1 MKAVEVELL
10 MKGNLSQGMLD
21 AQTKANLLDESLKRV
36 GMTIGGV
43 FTAQKAVEFV
53 KTMIDVRQEVEN
65 LSISFETLLGSKD
78 KATQF
83 FDELREYAVNTPLM
97 LNDLAGGAQTMLG
110 FNIEAEKVIP
120 TLKQIGDISMGDRDR
135 FNSLVL
141 AFSQMSATG
150 KLMGQDLL
158 QMINAGFN
166 PLATISEK
174 TGKSIGQLKDEM
186 SAGAISSEMVAQAFA
201 DATAEGGKFHGMLD
215 KQSKGLKG
223 QISNLEGAIDN
234 MFNAMGEKSE
244 GILTGSVEV
253 ASELVKNYEAVGKAL
268 MSLVAVYGSYK
279 TALIATLAVQKAAS
293 FVENIRL
300 VAMFR
305 KELGLATAAQ
315 QAFNITANANPY
327 VLLATVILSAA
338 AALVIYSKNCSA
350 AADEAQRAADREKE
364 QTDAINDKKEA
375 IEKCISTITDE
386 NLAEQ
391 DKLEALEKLKKLMPS
406 VFEKYRT
413 EKELIGKLT
422 EARREYNEELR
433 EERNLKGEGNL
444 KADQQRVA
452 DLKKYLELRKEYYK
466 TGRLTMSDS
475 DYNLYQNLD
484 KKYNKEV
491 RNVRGTFQTFNSA
504 IESLIKASEGTVWKD
519 VQQVRTDNHN
529 KFMAKLNSMNA
540 ETAQKTIN
548 FYKNCISS
556 ANKQGKKLVK
566 LPEESVATSVDE
578 LQNRIKSATAR
589 MKSIHENASKD
600 FMKDAKTAWT
610 NAQNEVNKVIKN
622 RNNRSLYP
630 DEASYLAALRKARDE
645 EKKAK
650 ANYEAAGGDT
660 SKKTKKKTK
669 KTKNTG
675 LTPQEKANIKAA
687 EQEEKGRQVEAAQRK
702 QEASEKQTAF
712 DLKQAEID
720 GLQEGFDKELE
731 TINLNYDK
739 LIEANRLRQQ
749 EWVDELQNI
758 SDLSFEQA
766 HPDWKKQGLKRP
778 TVTVDDL
785 SADQKNY
792 LKQYTEAANAYKQNS
807 EAKLYQNLLAKYQD
821 YEEQRKSIREKFAK
835 DRAHIEKAVDAD
847 GRPIGEDVKER
858 ALAEL
863 AKQERAALKSVD
875 DAQLTELGKE
885 NKVLVDLFADTS
897 EKSVAEVQKIIERIK
912 VLMDYLRGT
921 KDAEGTAVIKDGNG
935 KTERRITQK
944 DMAGL
949 GFSPAELKAL
959 EKSPEKLKALTEQ
972 YEKLKK
978 EVLGKNPF
986 RALADA
992 VGELFKHGEDGEE
1005 KGLEAKLKRLGESAA
1020 ASAEMVGDL
1029 AGRLSEM
1036 FEAAGNDG
1044 MAEAMDAVQGVMTSV
1059 SNIGRGFAE
1068 GGVVGGI
1075 AAAAGEAIGWV
1086 TKAFQ
1091 ASARHKAALE
1101 KVMEEVTAQQR
1112 EYNLLLMEQNLEME
1126 KAQTIFGTDTY
1137 GKAAN
1142 AVRVMKDAYAG
1153 LKAEIAGTAEQQQKF
1168 GYLDTG
1174 NAFWNKIVNKGYSEL
1189 KDAYSG
1195 LADIEIKTGHKKTGL
1210 FGWGK
1215 GKDTYSSILDVYP
1228 ELIDSAGNF
1237 NRELAESIMNSREF
1251 AKNDKEALQ
1260 YIIDLYDQAEE
1271 AWESVKDYFEGVFG
1285 DLGQTLTDALV
1296 DAFKNGT
1303 DAGKAFADSLTGMLE
1318 KLAEQMIYTVTIAPL
1333 LEKAQEEMLDVM
1345 KREDLTDEEKFGNYV
1360 RILDDM
1366 TDNALS
1372 QQGTF
1377 NALLEKYRQMAKEKG
1392 LDLWQGDS
1400 TTQTGKSGAYT
1411 TASQESIT
1419 KLEGLYTAMLVHET
1433 NIDTNV
1439 ENVAGSMQT
1448 ALGHLK
1454 RIDTNTGEC
1463 SETLKLMRKDMCDMK
1478 DDLTTLRRDGIKTR

>member
-65 LSISFETLLGSKD
+65 LIISFETLLGSKD

-83 FDELREYAVNTPLM
+83 FSELSEYAVNTPLM
-97 LNDLAGGAQTMLG
+97 LNDLAGGAQTMLA

-223 QISNLEGAIDN
+223 QISNLEGAIDD

-279 TALIATLAVQKAAS
+279 TALIATQAVQKAAS

-338 AALVIYSKNCSA
+338 AALAIYSKNCSA

-386 NLAEQ
+386 NLAEL
-391 DKLEALEKLKKLMPS
+391 DRLEALEKLKKLMPS
-406 VFEKYRT
+406 VFEKYKT
-413 EKELIGKLT
+413 EKELIDKLT

-452 DLKKYLELRKEYYK
+452 DLKKYLKLRKQYYK
-466 TGRLTMSDS
+466 TGRLNMSDS

-556 ANKQGKKLVK
+556 ANKQGKKLVQ
-566 LPEESVATSVDE
+566 LPGESVATSVDE

-660 SKKTKKKTK
+660 SKKTK

-766 HPDWKKQGLKRP
+766 HPNWKKQGLKRP
-778 TVTVDDL
+778 TVTMDDL

-821 YEEQRKSIREKFAK
+821 YEEQRKSISEKFAK
-835 DRAHIEKAVDAD
+835 DRAQIEKAVDAD

-863 AKQERAALKSVD
+863 SKQERAVLKSVD

-897 EKSVAEVQKIIERIK
+897 EKSVAEVQKIIDRIK
-912 VLMDYLRGT
+912 MLMDYLRGT

-935 KTERRITQK
+935 RTERKITQK
-944 DMAGL
+944 DMAEL

-1029 AGRLSEM
+1029 AGKLSEM
-1036 FEAAGNDG
+1036 FEATGNDG

-1075 AAAAGEAIGWV
+1075 AAAASEAIGWV

-1101 KVMEEVTAQQR
+1101 KIMEEVTAQQR
-1112 EYNLLLMEQNLEME
+1112 EYNLLLMEQNLELE

-1153 LKAEIAGTAEQQQKF
+1153 LKAEIAGTAEQQKKF
-1168 GYLDTG
+1168 GYTETG
-1174 NAFWNKIVNKGYSEL
+1174 SAFWNKIVNKGYSEL

-1360 RILDDM
+1360 RILDEM

-1377 NALLEKYRQMAKEKG
+1377 NALLEKYRQLAKDKG

-1463 SETLKLMRKDMCDMK
+1463 SETLKLMRKDMRDMK
-1478 DDLTTLRRDGIKTR
+1478 DGLTTLRRDGIKTR

>member
-43 FTAQKAVEFV
+43 FTAQKAMEFV

-65 LSISFETLLGSKD
+65 LIISFETLLGSKD

-83 FDELREYAVNTPLM
+83 FSELSEYAVNTPLM
-97 LNDLAGGAQTMLG
+97 LNDLAGGAQTMLA

-338 AALVIYSKNCSA
+338 AALAIYSKNCSA

-386 NLAEQ
+386 NLAEL
-391 DKLEALEKLKKLMPS
+391 DRLEALEKLKKLMPS
-406 VFEKYRT
+406 VFEKYKT
-413 EKELIGKLT
+413 EKELIDKLT

-452 DLKKYLELRKEYYK
+452 DLKKYLELRKQYYK
-466 TGRLTMSDS
+466 TGRLNMSDS

-556 ANKQGKKLVK
+556 ANKQGKKLVQ
-566 LPEESVATSVDE
+566 LPGESVATSVDE

-610 NAQNEVNKVIKN
+610 NAQKEVNKVIKN

-660 SKKTKKKTK
+660 SKKTK

-778 TVTVDDL
+778 TVTMDDL

-821 YEEQRKSIREKFAK
+821 YEEQRKSISEKFAK
-835 DRAHIEKAVDAD
+835 DRAQIEKAVDAE
-847 GRPIGEDVKER
+847 GHPIGEDVKER

-875 DAQLTELGKE
+875 EAQLTELGKE

-897 EKSVAEVQKIIERIK
+897 EKSVAEVQKIIDRIK

-935 KTERRITQK
+935 RTERRITQK

-992 VGELFKHGEDGEE
+992 VGELFKHGEDGEK

-1036 FEAAGNDG
+1036 FAATGNDG

-1068 GGVVGGI
+1068 GGVVGGV

-1101 KVMEEVTAQQR
+1101 KIMEEVTAQQR
-1112 EYNLLLMEQNLEME
+1112 EYNLLLMEQNLELE

-1153 LKAEIAGTAEQQQKF
+1153 LKAEIAGTAEQQKKF

-1271 AWESVKDYFEGVFG
+1271 AWKSVKDYFEGVFG

-1463 SETLKLMRKDMCDMK
+1463 SETLKLMRKDMRDMK

>member
-65 LSISFETLLGSKD
+65 LIISFETLLGSKD

-83 FDELREYAVNTPLM
+83 FSELSEYAVNTPLM
-97 LNDLAGGAQTMLG
+97 LNDLAGGAQTMLA

-338 AALVIYSKNCSA
+338 AALAIYSKNCSA

-386 NLAEQ
+386 NLAEL
-391 DKLEALEKLKKLMPS
+391 DRLEALEKLKKLMPS
-406 VFEKYRT
+406 VFEKYKT
-413 EKELIGKLT
+413 EKELIDKLT
-422 EARREYNEELR
+422 EARREYNDELR

-452 DLKKYLELRKEYYK
+452 DLKKYLKLRKQYYK
-466 TGRLTMSDS
+466 TGRLNMSDS

-548 FYKNCISS
+548 FYKNCIAS
-556 ANKQGKKLVK
+556 ANKQGKKLVQ
-566 LPEESVATSVDE
+566 LPGESVATSVAE
-578 LQNRIKSATAR
+578 LQSRIKSATTR

-600 FMKDAKTAWT
+600 FMKDAKTAWI
-610 NAQNEVNKVIKN
+610 NAQNEVKKVIKN

-660 SKKTKKKTK
+660 SKKTKK
-669 KTKNTG
+669 TKNTG

-687 EQEEKGRQVEAAQRK
+687 EQDEKIRQVEAAQRK

-778 TVTVDDL
+778 TVTMDDL

-792 LKQYTEAANAYKQNS
+792 LKQYTEAANAYKRNS

-821 YEEQRKSIREKFAK
+821 YEEQRKSISEKFAK
-835 DRAHIEKAVDAD
+835 DRAQIEKAVDAD

-875 DAQLTELGKE
+875 EAQLTELGKE

-897 EKSVAEVQKIIERIK
+897 EKSVAEVQKIIDRIK

-935 KTERRITQK
+935 RTERRITQK

-978 EVLGKNPF
+978 EVLGQNPF

-992 VGELFKHGEDGEE
+992 VGELFRRGEDGEE
-1005 KGLEAKLKRLGESAA
+1005 KSLEAKLKRLGESAA

-1101 KVMEEVTAQQR
+1101 KIMEEVTAQQR
-1112 EYNLLLMEQNLEME
+1112 EYNLLLMEQNLELE

-1153 LKAEIAGTAEQQQKF
+1153 LKAEIAGTAEQQKKF

-1366 TDNALS
+1366 TDNVLS

-1463 SETLKLMRKDMCDMK
+1463 SETLKLMRKDMRDMK

>member
-65 LSISFETLLGSKD
+65 LIISFETLLGSKD

-83 FDELREYAVNTPLM
+83 FSELSEYAVNTPLM
-97 LNDLAGGAQTMLG
+97 LNDLAGGAQTMLA

-141 AFSQMSATG
+141 AFSQMSTTG

-338 AALVIYSKNCSA
+338 AALAIYSKNCSA

-386 NLAEQ
+386 NLAEL
-391 DKLEALEKLKKLMPS
+391 DRLEALEKLKKLMPS
-406 VFEKYRT
+406 VFEKYKT
-413 EKELIGKLT
+413 EKELIDKLT

-452 DLKKYLELRKEYYK
+452 DLKKYLKLRKQYYK
-466 TGRLTMSDS
+466 TGRLNMSDS

-556 ANKQGKKLVK
+556 ANKQGKKLVQ
-566 LPEESVATSVDE
+566 LPGESVATSVDE

-660 SKKTKKKTK
+660 SKKTK

-766 HPDWKKQGLKRP
+766 HPNWKKQGLKRP
-778 TVTVDDL
+778 TVTMDDL

-821 YEEQRKSIREKFAK
+821 YEEQRKSISEKFAK
-835 DRAHIEKAVDAD
+835 DRAQIEKAVDAE

-863 AKQERAALKSVD
+863 SKQERAALKSVD

-897 EKSVAEVQKIIERIK
+897 EKSVAEVQKIIDRIK
-912 VLMDYLRGT
+912 MLMDYLRGT

-935 KTERRITQK
+935 RTERKITQK
-944 DMAGL
+944 DMAEL

-1029 AGRLSEM
+1029 AGKLSEM
-1036 FEAAGNDG
+1036 FEATGNDG

-1075 AAAAGEAIGWV
+1075 AAAASEAIGWV

-1101 KVMEEVTAQQR
+1101 KIMEEVTAQQR
-1112 EYNLLLMEQNLEME
+1112 EYNLLLMEQNLELE

-1142 AVRVMKDAYAG
+1142 AVRVMKDVYAG
-1153 LKAEIAGTAEQQQKF
+1153 LKAEIAGTAEQQKKF
-1168 GYLDTG
+1168 GYTETG
-1174 NAFWNKIVNKGYSEL
+1174 SAFWNKIVNKGYSEL

-1360 RILDDM
+1360 RILDEM

-1377 NALLEKYRQMAKEKG
+1377 NALLEKYRQLAKDKG

-1463 SETLKLMRKDMCDMK
+1463 SETLKLMRKDMRDMK

>member
-1 MKAVEVELL
+1 MRGSVKIEDLKKIDDYAERLSKQSTKIDAAKVRIVKA
-10 MKGNLSQGMLD
+10 
-21 AQTKANLLDESLKRV
+21 
-36 GMTIGGV
+36 
-43 FTAQKAVEFV
+43 
-53 KTMIDVRQEVEN
+53 
-65 LSISFETLLGSKD
+65 FETLRL
-78 KATQF
+78 ATDRTTESLNELDYSQMMDTLTKLDLSRPI
-83 FDELREYAVNTPLM
+83 DELENMSGALD
-97 LNDLAGGAQTMLG
+97 DLAEKLVATETMSQYFGTSDWNFYRKWLQDNDFDTG
-110 FNIEAEKVIP
+110 EDAMM
-120 TLKQIGDISMGDRDR
+120 TLATMKESYESVKDMVSLLDFALRNWNDDILRDGKTSGDR
-135 FNSLVL
+135 
-141 AFSQMSATG
+141 
-150 KLMGQDLL
+150 
-158 QMINAGFN
+158 
-166 PLATISEK
+166 
-174 TGKSIGQLKDEM
+174 
-186 SAGAISSEMVAQAFA
+186 QAMTRYMREN
-201 DATAEGGKFHGMLD
+201 DG
-215 KQSKGLKG
+215 
-223 QISNLEGAIDN
+223 NLEGNIDD
-234 MFNAMGEKSE
+234 S
-244 GILTGSVEV
+244 
-253 ASELVKNYEAVGKAL
+253 KA
-268 MSLVAVYGSYK
+268 
-279 TALIATLAVQKAAS
+279 
-293 FVENIRL
+293 E
-300 VAMFR
+300 
-305 KELGLATAAQ
+305 
-315 QAFNITANANPY
+315 
-327 VLLATVILSAA
+327 
-338 AALVIYSKNCSA
+338 
-350 AADEAQRAADREKE
+350 
-364 QTDAINDKKEA
+364 
-375 IEKCISTITDE
+375 
-386 NLAEQ
+386 
-391 DKLEALEKLKKLMPS
+391 
-406 VFEKYRT
+406 
-413 EKELIGKLT
+413 
-422 EARREYNEELR
+422 
-433 EERNLKGEGNL
+433 
-444 KADQQRVA
+444 
-452 DLKKYLELRKEYYK
+452 ELRKELKRWQERRNWLGAIIGVEDERNNVQVQINKSRRY
-466 TGRLTMSDS
+466 
-475 DYNLYQNLD
+475 LD
-484 KKYNKEV
+484 KVSGE
-491 RNVRGTFQTFNSA
+491 A
-504 IESLIKASEGTVWKD
+504 D
-519 VQQVRTDNHN
+519 V
-529 KFMAKLNSMNA
+529 K
-540 ETAQKTIN
+540 
-548 FYKNCISS
+548 
-556 ANKQGKKLVK
+556 
-566 LPEESVATSVDE
+566 
-578 LQNRIKSATAR
+578 
-589 MKSIHENASKD
+589 
-600 FMKDAKTAWT
+600 
-610 NAQNEVNKVIKN
+610 
-622 RNNRSLYP
+622 
-630 DEASYLAALRKARDE
+630 
-645 EKKAK
+645 
-650 ANYEAAGGDT
+650 
-660 SKKTKKKTK
+660 
-669 KTKNTG
+669 
-675 LTPQEKANIKAA
+675 
-687 EQEEKGRQVEAAQRK
+687 
-702 QEASEKQTAF
+702 
-712 DLKQAEID
+712 
-720 GLQEGFDKELE
+720 
-731 TINLNYDK
+731 
-739 LIEANRLRQQ
+739 
-749 EWVDELQNI
+749 
-758 SDLSFEQA
+758 EQA
-766 HPDWKKQGLKRP
+766 KIYEK
-778 TVTVDDL
+778 
-785 SADQKNY
+785 
-792 LKQYTEAANAYKQNS
+792 
-807 EAKLYQNLLAKYQD
+807 LLAKYQD
-821 YEEQRKSIREKFAK
+821 YEEQRKSISEKFAK
-835 DRAHIEKAVDAD
+835 DRAQIEKAVDAD

-863 AKQERAALKSVD
+863 SKQERAALKSVD
-875 DAQLTELGKE
+875 EAQLTELGKE

-897 EKSVAEVQKIIERIK
+897 EKSVAEVQKIIDRIK

-935 KTERRITQK
+935 RTERRITQK

-992 VGELFKHGEDGEE
+992 VGELFKHGEDGED

-1101 KVMEEVTAQQR
+1101 KIMEEVTAQQR
-1112 EYNLLLMEQNLEME
+1112 EYNLLLMEQKLELE

-1463 SETLKLMRKDMCDMK
+1463 SETLKLMRKDMRDMK

>member
-1 MKAVEVELL
+1 MSRGVRIEDLKAIDDKAELL
-10 MKGNLSQGMLD
+10 KND
-21 AQTKANLLDESLKRV
+21 SLKIESAKVR
-36 GMTIGGV
+36 I
-43 FTAQKAVEFV
+43 AKA
-53 KTMIDVRQEVEN
+53 
-65 LSISFETLLGSKD
+65 FETLRLVSERTNESVERLDFAEMLDTLTKLD
-78 KATQF
+78 LSEPI
-83 FDELREYAVNTPLM
+83 DELERMGNAVDT
-97 LNDLAGGAQTMLG
+97 LAERL
-110 FNIEAEKVIP
+110 
-120 TLKQIGDISMGDRDR
+120 
-135 FNSLVL
+135 
-141 AFSQMSATG
+141 
-150 KLMGQDLL
+150 
-158 QMINAGFN
+158 
-166 PLATISEK
+166 
-174 TGKSIGQLKDEM
+174 
-186 SAGAISSEMVAQAFA
+186 
-201 DATAEGGKFHGMLD
+201 
-215 KQSKGLKG
+215 
-223 QISNLEGAIDN
+223 
-234 MFNAMGEKSE
+234 
-244 GILTGSVEV
+244 V
-253 ASELVKNYEAVGKAL
+253 ASETMSQYFGTSDWNFYRKWLQQNDFDDGSDAMLTLKTMTESYEGVKDMVAMLEFALRNWNDDILKDGKL
-268 MSLVAVYGSYK
+268 SSDRTFMNRYMRENDGH
-279 TALIATLAVQKAAS
+279 LA
-293 FVENIRL
+293 ENIEGER
-300 VAMFR
+300 V
-305 KELGLATAAQ
+305 
-315 QAFNITANANPY
+315 
-327 VLLATVILSAA
+327 
-338 AALVIYSKNCSA
+338 
-350 AADEAQRAADREKE
+350 
-364 QTDAINDKKEA
+364 
-375 IEKCISTITDE
+375 
-386 NLAEQ
+386 
-391 DKLEALEKLKKLMPS
+391 
-406 VFEKYRT
+406 
-413 EKELIGKLT
+413 
-422 EARREYNEELR
+422 EELLKDLKR
-433 EERNLKGEGNL
+433 WQERRNWLGAIIGVDDERNNVQVQINKSRRYLDKVSGE
-444 KADQQRVA
+444 A
-452 DLKKYLELRKEYYK
+452 DLKE
-466 TGRLTMSDS
+466 
-475 DYNLYQNLD
+475 Q
-484 KKYNKEV
+484 
-491 RNVRGTFQTFNSA
+491 
-504 IESLIKASEGTVWKD
+504 
-519 VQQVRTDNHN
+519 
-529 KFMAKLNSMNA
+529 
-540 ETAQKTIN
+540 
-548 FYKNCISS
+548 
-556 ANKQGKKLVK
+556 
-566 LPEESVATSVDE
+566 
-578 LQNRIKSATAR
+578 
-589 MKSIHENASKD
+589 
-600 FMKDAKTAWT
+600 AKT
-610 NAQNEVNKVIKN
+610 
-622 RNNRSLYP
+622 Y
-630 DEASYLAALRKARDE
+630 
-645 EKKAK
+645 EK
-650 ANYEAAGGDT
+650 
-660 SKKTKKKTK
+660 
-669 KTKNTG
+669 
-675 LTPQEKANIKAA
+675 
-687 EQEEKGRQVEAAQRK
+687 
-702 QEASEKQTAF
+702 
-712 DLKQAEID
+712 
-720 GLQEGFDKELE
+720 
-731 TINLNYDK
+731 
-739 LIEANRLRQQ
+739 
-749 EWVDELQNI
+749 
-758 SDLSFEQA
+758 
-766 HPDWKKQGLKRP
+766 
-778 TVTVDDL
+778 
-785 SADQKNY
+785 
-792 LKQYTEAANAYKQNS
+792 
-807 EAKLYQNLLAKYQD
+807 LLAKYQD
-821 YEEQRKSIREKFAK
+821 YEEQRKSISEKFAK
-835 DRAHIEKAVDAD
+835 DRAQIEKAVDAD
-847 GRPIGEDVKER
+847 GRPIGEDVKAR

-863 AKQERAALKSVD
+863 SKQERAALKSVD

-897 EKSVAEVQKIIERIK
+897 EKSVAEVQKIIDRIK

-935 KTERRITQK
+935 RTERRITQK
-944 DMAGL
+944 DMAEL

-1005 KGLEAKLKRLGESAA
+1005 KSLEAKLKRLGESSA

-1101 KVMEEVTAQQR
+1101 KIMEEVTAQQR
-1112 EYNLLLMEQNLEME
+1112 EYNLLLMEQNLELE

-1153 LKAEIAGTAEQQQKF
+1153 LKAEIAGTAEQQKKF
-1168 GYLDTG
+1168 GYTETG
-1174 NAFWNKIVNKGYSEL
+1174 SAFWNKIVNKGYSEL

-1360 RILDDM
+1360 RILDEM

-1463 SETLKLMRKDMCDMK
+1463 SETLKLMRKDMRDMK

>member
-83 FDELREYAVNTPLM
+83 FGELCEYAVNTPLM

-110 FNIEAEKVIP
+110 FNIETEKVIP

-223 QISNLEGAIDN
+223 QISNLEGAIDD

-338 AALVIYSKNCSA
+338 AALAIYSKNCSA

-386 NLAEQ
+386 NLAEL
-391 DKLEALEKLKKLMPS
+391 DRVEALEKLKKLMPS
-406 VFEKYRT
+406 VFEKYKT
-413 EKELIGKLT
+413 EKELIDKLT

-452 DLKKYLELRKEYYK
+452 DLKKYLALRKEYYK
-466 TGRLTMSDS
+466 TGRLNMSDS

-548 FYKNCISS
+548 FYKNCIAS
-556 ANKQGKKLVK
+556 ANKQGKKLVQ
-566 LPEESVATSVDE
+566 LPGESVATSVAE
-578 LQNRIKSATAR
+578 LQSRIKSATTR

-610 NAQNEVNKVIKN
+610 NAQNEVKKVIKN

-660 SKKTKKKTK
+660 SKKTKK
-669 KTKNTG
+669 TKNTG

-702 QEASEKQTAF
+702 QQASEKQTAF

-778 TVTVDDL
+778 TVTMDDL

-792 LKQYTEAANAYKQNS
+792 LKQYTEAANAYKRNS

-821 YEEQRKSIREKFAK
+821 YEEQRKSISEKFAK
-835 DRAHIEKAVDAD
+835 DRAQIEKAVDAD
-847 GRPIGEDVKER
+847 GRPIGEEVKER

-875 DAQLTELGKE
+875 EAQLTELGKE

-897 EKSVAEVQKIIERIK
+897 EKSVAEVQKIIDRIK

-1068 GGVVGGI
+1068 CGVVGGI

-1101 KVMEEVTAQQR
+1101 KIMEEVTAQQR
-1112 EYNLLLMEQNLEME
+1112 EYNLLLMEQNLELE

-1153 LKAEIAGTAEQQQKF
+1153 LKAEIAGTAEQQKKF

-1174 NAFWNKIVNKGYSEL
+1174 NAFWNKIVNNGYSEL

-1463 SETLKLMRKDMCDMK
+1463 SETLKLMRKDMRDMK

>member
-1 MKAVEVELL
+1 MRGSVKIEDLKKIDDYADRLSKQSTKIDAARVRIVKA
-10 MKGNLSQGMLD
+10 
-21 AQTKANLLDESLKRV
+21 
-36 GMTIGGV
+36 
-43 FTAQKAVEFV
+43 
-53 KTMIDVRQEVEN
+53 
-65 LSISFETLLGSKD
+65 FETLRL
-78 KATQF
+78 AT
-83 FDELREYAVNTPLM
+83 DRTTESLNEL
-97 LNDLAGGAQTMLG
+97 D
-110 FNIEAEKVIP
+110 
-120 TLKQIGDISMGDRDR
+120 
-135 FNSLVL
+135 
-141 AFSQMSATG
+141 FSQMMDTLT
-150 KLMGQDLL
+150 KLDLSRPIDEL
-158 QMINAGFN
+158 ENMSDALDD
-166 PLATISEK
+166 LAEK
-174 TGKSIGQLKDEM
+174 L
-186 SAGAISSEMVAQAFA
+186 
-201 DATAEGGKFHGMLD
+201 
-215 KQSKGLKG
+215 
-223 QISNLEGAIDN
+223 
-234 MFNAMGEKSE
+234 
-244 GILTGSVEV
+244 V
-253 ASELVKNYEAVGKAL
+253 ASEAMSQYFGTSDWNFYRHWLQENDFADGIDPIQTLKTMTESYESVKDMVAMLEFALRNWNDDILKDGKL
-268 MSLVAVYGSYK
+268 SSDRSVMNRYMRDNDGH
-279 TALIATLAVQKAAS
+279 LA
-293 FVENIRL
+293 ENIEGER
-300 VAMFR
+300 V
-305 KELGLATAAQ
+305 
-315 QAFNITANANPY
+315 
-327 VLLATVILSAA
+327 
-338 AALVIYSKNCSA
+338 
-350 AADEAQRAADREKE
+350 
-364 QTDAINDKKEA
+364 
-375 IEKCISTITDE
+375 
-386 NLAEQ
+386 
-391 DKLEALEKLKKLMPS
+391 
-406 VFEKYRT
+406 
-413 EKELIGKLT
+413 
-422 EARREYNEELR
+422 EELLKDLKR
-433 EERNLKGEGNL
+433 WQERRNWLGAIIGVDDERSNVQVQINKSRRYLDKVSGE
-444 KADQQRVA
+444 A
-452 DLKKYLELRKEYYK
+452 DLKE
-466 TGRLTMSDS
+466 
-475 DYNLYQNLD
+475 Q
-484 KKYNKEV
+484 
-491 RNVRGTFQTFNSA
+491 
-504 IESLIKASEGTVWKD
+504 
-519 VQQVRTDNHN
+519 
-529 KFMAKLNSMNA
+529 
-540 ETAQKTIN
+540 
-548 FYKNCISS
+548 
-556 ANKQGKKLVK
+556 
-566 LPEESVATSVDE
+566 
-578 LQNRIKSATAR
+578 
-589 MKSIHENASKD
+589 
-600 FMKDAKTAWT
+600 AKT
-610 NAQNEVNKVIKN
+610 
-622 RNNRSLYP
+622 
-630 DEASYLAALRKARDE
+630 
-645 EKKAK
+645 
-650 ANYEAAGGDT
+650 YE
-660 SKKTKKKTK
+660 
-669 KTKNTG
+669 
-675 LTPQEKANIKAA
+675 
-687 EQEEKGRQVEAAQRK
+687 
-702 QEASEKQTAF
+702 
-712 DLKQAEID
+712 
-720 GLQEGFDKELE
+720 
-731 TINLNYDK
+731 
-739 LIEANRLRQQ
+739 
-749 EWVDELQNI
+749 
-758 SDLSFEQA
+758 
-766 HPDWKKQGLKRP
+766 
-778 TVTVDDL
+778 
-785 SADQKNY
+785 
-792 LKQYTEAANAYKQNS
+792 
-807 EAKLYQNLLAKYQD
+807 NLLAKYQD

-835 DRAHIEKAVDAD
+835 DRAQIEKAVDAE
-847 GRPIGEDVKER
+847 GHPIGEDVKER

-863 AKQERAALKSVD
+863 SKQERAALKSVD

-897 EKSVAEVQKIIERIK
+897 EKSVAEVQKIIDRIK

-921 KDAEGTAVIKDGNG
+921 KDGDGTAVIKDGNG
-935 KTERRITQK
+935 RTERRITQK

-1101 KVMEEVTAQQR
+1101 KIMEEVTAQQR
-1112 EYNLLLMEQNLEME
+1112 EYNLLLMEQNLELE

-1153 LKAEIAGTAEQQQKF
+1153 LKAEIAGTSEQQKKF

-1174 NAFWNKIVNKGYSEL
+1174 NAFWNKIMNKGYSEL

-1303 DAGKAFADSLTGMLE
+1303 DAGKAFADSLTDMLE

-1377 NALLEKYRQMAKEKG
+1377 NALLEKYRQLAKEKG

-1463 SETLKLMRKDMCDMK
+1463 SETLKLMRKDMRDMK

>member
-65 LSISFETLLGSKD
+65 LIISFETLLGSKD

-83 FDELREYAVNTPLM
+83 FSELSEYAVNTPLM
-97 LNDLAGGAQTMLG
+97 LNDLAGGAQTMLA

-223 QISNLEGAIDN
+223 QISNLEGAIDD

-338 AALVIYSKNCSA
+338 AALAIYSKNCSA

-386 NLAEQ
+386 NLAEL
-391 DKLEALEKLKKLMPS
+391 DRLEALEKLKKLMPS
-406 VFEKYRT
+406 VFEKYKT
-413 EKELIGKLT
+413 EKELIDKLT

-452 DLKKYLELRKEYYK
+452 DLKKYLKLRKQYYK
-466 TGRLTMSDS
+466 TGRLNMSDS

-556 ANKQGKKLVK
+556 ANKQGKKLVQ
-566 LPEESVATSVDE
+566 LPGESVATSVDE

-660 SKKTKKKTK
+660 SKKTK

-766 HPDWKKQGLKRP
+766 HPNWKKQGLKRP
-778 TVTVDDL
+778 IVTMDDL

-807 EAKLYQNLLAKYQD
+807 EAKFYQNLLAKYQD
-821 YEEQRKSIREKFAK
+821 YEEQRKSISEKFAK
-835 DRAHIEKAVDAD
+835 DRAQIEKAVDAD

-863 AKQERAALKSVD
+863 SKQERAALKSVD

-897 EKSVAEVQKIIERIK
+897 EKSVAEVQKIIDRIK
-912 VLMDYLRGT
+912 MLMDYLRGT

-935 KTERRITQK
+935 RTERKITQK
-944 DMAGL
+944 DMAEL

-959 EKSPEKLKALTEQ
+959 EKSPEKLKDLTEQ

-1029 AGRLSEM
+1029 AGKLSEM
-1036 FEAAGNDG
+1036 FEATGNDG

-1075 AAAAGEAIGWV
+1075 AAAASEAIGWV

-1101 KVMEEVTAQQR
+1101 KIMEEVTAQQR
-1112 EYNLLLMEQNLEME
+1112 EYNLLLMEQNLELE

-1153 LKAEIAGTAEQQQKF
+1153 LKAEIAGTAEQQKKF
-1168 GYLDTG
+1168 GYTETG
-1174 NAFWNKIVNKGYSEL
+1174 SAFWNKIVNKGYSEL

-1360 RILDDM
+1360 RILDEM

-1377 NALLEKYRQMAKEKG
+1377 NALLEKYRQLAKDKG

-1463 SETLKLMRKDMCDMK
+1463 SETLKLMRKDMRDMK

>member
-65 LSISFETLLGSKD
+65 LSISFETLLGGKD

-83 FDELREYAVNTPLM
+83 FGELREYAVNTPLM

-110 FNIEAEKVIP
+110 FNMEAEKVIP

-166 PLATISEK
+166 PLAIISEK

-223 QISNLEGAIDN
+223 QISNLEGALDD

-315 QAFNITANANPY
+315 QAFNITVNANPY

-338 AALVIYSKNCSA
+338 AALAIYSKNCSA

-386 NLAEQ
+386 NLAEL
-391 DKLEALEKLKKLMPS
+391 DRLEALEKLKKLMPS
-406 VFEKYRT
+406 VFEKYKT
-413 EKELIGKLT
+413 EKELIDKLT

-466 TGRLTMSDS
+466 TGRLNMSDS
-475 DYNLYQNLD
+475 DYNLYQNLN

-529 KFMAKLNSMNA
+529 KFIAKLNSMNA

-548 FYKNCISS
+548 FYRNCISS
-556 ANKQGKKLVK
+556 ANKQGKKLVQ
-566 LPEESVATSVDE
+566 LPGESVATSVDE

-600 FMKDAKTAWT
+600 FMKDAKNAWT

-660 SKKTKKKTK
+660 SKKTK

-739 LIEANRLRQQ
+739 LVEANRLRQQ

-778 TVTVDDL
+778 TVTMDDL

-821 YEEQRKSIREKFAK
+821 YEEQRKSISEKFAK
-835 DRAHIEKAVDAD
+835 DRAQIEKAVDAD

-863 AKQERAALKSVD
+863 SKQERAALKSVD

-897 EKSVAEVQKIIERIK
+897 EKSVAEVQKIIDRIK

-921 KDAEGTAVIKDGNG
+921 KDGDGTAVIKDGNG
-935 KTERRITQK
+935 RTERRITQK

-992 VGELFKHGEDGEE
+992 VGELFKRGEDGEE
-1005 KGLEAKLKRLGESAA
+1005 KSLEAKLKRLGESAA

-1101 KVMEEVTAQQR
+1101 KIMEEVTAQQR
-1112 EYNLLLMEQNLEME
+1112 EYNLLLMEQNLELE

-1153 LKAEIAGTAEQQQKF
+1153 LKAEIAGTAEQQKKF

-1174 NAFWNKIVNKGYSEL
+1174 SAFWNKMVNKGYSEL

-1360 RILDDM
+1360 RILDEM

-1377 NALLEKYRQMAKEKG
+1377 NALLEKYRQLAKDKG

-1463 SETLKLMRKDMCDMK
+1463 SETLKLMRKDMRDMK

>member
-65 LSISFETLLGSKD
+65 LIISFETLLGSKD

-83 FDELREYAVNTPLM
+83 FSELSEYAVNTPLM
-97 LNDLAGGAQTMLG
+97 LNDLAGGAQTMLA

-338 AALVIYSKNCSA
+338 AALAIYSKNCSA

-386 NLAEQ
+386 NLAEL
-391 DKLEALEKLKKLMPS
+391 DRVEALEKLKKLMPS
-406 VFEKYRT
+406 VFEKYKT
-413 EKELIGKLT
+413 EKELIDKLT

-452 DLKKYLELRKEYYK
+452 DLKKYLALRKEYYK
-466 TGRLTMSDS
+466 TGRLNMSDS

-548 FYKNCISS
+548 FYKNCIAS
-556 ANKQGKKLVK
+556 ANKQGKKLVQ
-566 LPEESVATSVDE
+566 LPGESVATSVAE
-578 LQNRIKSATAR
+578 LQSRIKSATTR

-610 NAQNEVNKVIKN
+610 NAQNEVKKVIKN

-660 SKKTKKKTK
+660 SKKTK

-766 HPDWKKQGLKRP
+766 HPNWKKQGLKRP
-778 TVTVDDL
+778 TVTMDDL

-821 YEEQRKSIREKFAK
+821 YEEQRKSISEKFAK
-835 DRAHIEKAVDAD
+835 DRAQIEKAVDAD

-875 DAQLTELGKE
+875 EAQLTELGKE

-897 EKSVAEVQKIIERIK
+897 EKSVAEVQKIIDRIK
-912 VLMDYLRGT
+912 LLMDYLRGT

-935 KTERRITQK
+935 RTERRITQK

-992 VGELFKHGEDGEE
+992 VGELFKRGEDGEE

-1101 KVMEEVTAQQR
+1101 KIMEEVTAQQR
-1112 EYNLLLMEQNLEME
+1112 EYNLLLMEQNLELE

-1153 LKAEIAGTAEQQQKF
+1153 LNAEIAGTAEQQKKF

-1463 SETLKLMRKDMCDMK
+1463 SETLKLMRKDMRDMK

>member
-1 MKAVEVELL
+1 MKIEDLKKIDDYADR
-10 MKGNLSQGMLD
+10 LSKQSTKID
-21 AQTKANLLDESLKRV
+21 AAKVRIVKA
-36 GMTIGGV
+36 
-43 FTAQKAVEFV
+43 
-53 KTMIDVRQEVEN
+53 
-65 LSISFETLLGSKD
+65 FETLRL
-78 KATQF
+78 ATDRTTESLNELDYSQMMDTLTKLDLSRPI
-83 FDELREYAVNTPLM
+83 DELENMSGALD
-97 LNDLAGGAQTMLG
+97 DLAEKLVATETMSQYFGTSDWNFYRRWLQENDFDTG
-110 FNIEAEKVIP
+110 EDAMM
-120 TLKQIGDISMGDRDR
+120 TLATMKESYESVKDMVSLLDFALRNWNDDILRDGKASGDR
-135 FNSLVL
+135 
-141 AFSQMSATG
+141 
-150 KLMGQDLL
+150 
-158 QMINAGFN
+158 
-166 PLATISEK
+166 
-174 TGKSIGQLKDEM
+174 
-186 SAGAISSEMVAQAFA
+186 QAMTRYMREN
-201 DATAEGGKFHGMLD
+201 DG
-215 KQSKGLKG
+215 
-223 QISNLEGAIDN
+223 NLEGNIDD
-234 MFNAMGEKSE
+234 S
-244 GILTGSVEV
+244 
-253 ASELVKNYEAVGKAL
+253 
-268 MSLVAVYGSYK
+268 
-279 TALIATLAVQKAAS
+279 
-293 FVENIRL
+293 
-300 VAMFR
+300 
-305 KELGLATAAQ
+305 
-315 QAFNITANANPY
+315 
-327 VLLATVILSAA
+327 
-338 AALVIYSKNCSA
+338 
-350 AADEAQRAADREKE
+350 RA
-364 QTDAINDKKEA
+364 
-375 IEKCISTITDE
+375 
-386 NLAEQ
+386 
-391 DKLEALEKLKKLMPS
+391 
-406 VFEKYRT
+406 
-413 EKELIGKLT
+413 
-422 EARREYNEELR
+422 EELR
-433 EERNLKGEGNL
+433 NELKRWQERRNWLGAIIGVEYERNNVQVQINKS
-444 KADQQRVA
+444 RR
-452 DLKKYLELRKEYYK
+452 Y
-466 TGRLTMSDS
+466 
-475 DYNLYQNLD
+475 LD
-484 KKYNKEV
+484 KV
-491 RNVRGTFQTFNSA
+491 SG
-504 IESLIKASEGTVWKD
+504 ESD
-519 VQQVRTDNHN
+519 V
-529 KFMAKLNSMNA
+529 K
-540 ETAQKTIN
+540 
-548 FYKNCISS
+548 
-556 ANKQGKKLVK
+556 
-566 LPEESVATSVDE
+566 
-578 LQNRIKSATAR
+578 
-589 MKSIHENASKD
+589 
-600 FMKDAKTAWT
+600 
-610 NAQNEVNKVIKN
+610 
-622 RNNRSLYP
+622 
-630 DEASYLAALRKARDE
+630 
-645 EKKAK
+645 
-650 ANYEAAGGDT
+650 
-660 SKKTKKKTK
+660 
-669 KTKNTG
+669 
-675 LTPQEKANIKAA
+675 
-687 EQEEKGRQVEAAQRK
+687 
-702 QEASEKQTAF
+702 
-712 DLKQAEID
+712 
-720 GLQEGFDKELE
+720 
-731 TINLNYDK
+731 
-739 LIEANRLRQQ
+739 
-749 EWVDELQNI
+749 
-758 SDLSFEQA
+758 EQA
-766 HPDWKKQGLKRP
+766 KIYEK
-778 TVTVDDL
+778 
-785 SADQKNY
+785 
-792 LKQYTEAANAYKQNS
+792 
-807 EAKLYQNLLAKYQD
+807 LLAKYQD
-821 YEEQRKSIREKFAK
+821 YEEQRKSISEKFAK
-835 DRAHIEKAVDAD
+835 DRAQIEKAVDAD

-875 DAQLTELGKE
+875 EAQLTELGKE

-897 EKSVAEVQKIIERIK
+897 EKSVAEVQKIIDRIK

-935 KTERRITQK
+935 RTERRITQK

-1101 KVMEEVTAQQR
+1101 KIMEEVTAQQR
-1112 EYNLLLMEQNLEME
+1112 EYNLLLMEQNLELE

-1153 LKAEIAGTAEQQQKF
+1153 LKAEIAGTAEQQKKF

-1377 NALLEKYRQMAKEKG
+1377 NALLEKYRQLAKEKG

-1463 SETLKLMRKDMCDMK
+1463 SETLKLMRKDMRDMK

>member
-65 LSISFETLLGSKD
+65 LIISFETLLGSKD

-83 FDELREYAVNTPLM
+83 FSELSEYAVNTPLM
-97 LNDLAGGAQTMLG
+97 LNDLAGGAQTMLA

-338 AALVIYSKNCSA
+338 AALAIYSKNCSA

-386 NLAEQ
+386 NLAEL
-391 DKLEALEKLKKLMPS
+391 DRLEALEKLKKLMPS
-406 VFEKYRT
+406 VFEKYKT
-413 EKELIGKLT
+413 EKELIDKLT

-452 DLKKYLELRKEYYK
+452 DLKKYLKLRKQYYK
-466 TGRLTMSDS
+466 TGRLNMSDS

-556 ANKQGKKLVK
+556 ANKQGKKLVQ
-566 LPEESVATSVDE
+566 LPGESVATSVDE

-589 MKSIHENASKD
+589 MKRIHENASKD

-660 SKKTKKKTK
+660 SKKTK

-766 HPDWKKQGLKRP
+766 HPNWKKQGLKRP
-778 TVTVDDL
+778 TVTMDDL

-792 LKQYTEAANAYKQNS
+792 LKQYTEAANAYKKNS

-821 YEEQRKSIREKFAK
+821 YEEQRKSISEKFAK
-835 DRAHIEKAVDAD
+835 DRAQIEKAVDAE
-847 GRPIGEDVKER
+847 GHPIGEDVKER

-863 AKQERAALKSVD
+863 SKQERAALKSVD

-897 EKSVAEVQKIIERIK
+897 EKSVAEVQKIIDRIK
-912 VLMDYLRGT
+912 LLMDYLRGT

-935 KTERRITQK
+935 RTERRITQK

-992 VGELFKHGEDGEE
+992 VGELFKRGEDGEE

-1059 SNIGRGFAE
+1059 SNIDRGFAE

-1101 KVMEEVTAQQR
+1101 KIMEEVTAQQR
-1112 EYNLLLMEQNLEME
+1112 EYNLLLMEQNLELE

-1153 LKAEIAGTAEQQQKF
+1153 LKAEIAGTAEQQKKF

-1174 NAFWNKIVNKGYSEL
+1174 SAFWNKMVNKGYSEL

-1372 QQGTF
+1372 QQGTV

-1439 ENVAGSMQT
+1439 ENVAGCMQT

-1463 SETLKLMRKDMCDMK
+1463 SETLKLMRKDMRDMK

>member
-1 MKAVEVELL
+1 MRGSVKIEDLKKIDDFAERLSKQSTKIDAAKVRIVKA
-10 MKGNLSQGMLD
+10 
-21 AQTKANLLDESLKRV
+21 
-36 GMTIGGV
+36 
-43 FTAQKAVEFV
+43 
-53 KTMIDVRQEVEN
+53 
-65 LSISFETLLGSKD
+65 FETLRL
-78 KATQF
+78 ATDRTTESLNELDYSQMMDTLTKLDLSRPI
-83 FDELREYAVNTPLM
+83 DELENMSGALD
-97 LNDLAGGAQTMLG
+97 DLAEKLVATETMSQYFGTSDWNFYRRWLQENDFDTG
-110 FNIEAEKVIP
+110 EDAMM
-120 TLKQIGDISMGDRDR
+120 TLATMKESYESVKDMVSLLDFALRNWNDDILRDGKASGDR
-135 FNSLVL
+135 
-141 AFSQMSATG
+141 
-150 KLMGQDLL
+150 
-158 QMINAGFN
+158 
-166 PLATISEK
+166 
-174 TGKSIGQLKDEM
+174 
-186 SAGAISSEMVAQAFA
+186 QAMTRYMREN
-201 DATAEGGKFHGMLD
+201 DG
-215 KQSKGLKG
+215 
-223 QISNLEGAIDN
+223 NLEGNIDD
-234 MFNAMGEKSE
+234 S
-244 GILTGSVEV
+244 
-253 ASELVKNYEAVGKAL
+253 
-268 MSLVAVYGSYK
+268 
-279 TALIATLAVQKAAS
+279 
-293 FVENIRL
+293 
-300 VAMFR
+300 
-305 KELGLATAAQ
+305 
-315 QAFNITANANPY
+315 
-327 VLLATVILSAA
+327 
-338 AALVIYSKNCSA
+338 
-350 AADEAQRAADREKE
+350 RAE
-364 QTDAINDKKEA
+364 
-375 IEKCISTITDE
+375 
-386 NLAEQ
+386 
-391 DKLEALEKLKKLMPS
+391 
-406 VFEKYRT
+406 
-413 EKELIGKLT
+413 
-422 EARREYNEELR
+422 
-433 EERNLKGEGNL
+433 
-444 KADQQRVA
+444 
-452 DLKKYLELRKEYYK
+452 ELRKELKRWQERRNWLGAIIGVEDERSNVQVQINKSRRY
-466 TGRLTMSDS
+466 
-475 DYNLYQNLD
+475 LD
-484 KKYNKEV
+484 KVSGE
-491 RNVRGTFQTFNSA
+491 A
-504 IESLIKASEGTVWKD
+504 D
-519 VQQVRTDNHN
+519 V
-529 KFMAKLNSMNA
+529 K
-540 ETAQKTIN
+540 
-548 FYKNCISS
+548 
-556 ANKQGKKLVK
+556 
-566 LPEESVATSVDE
+566 
-578 LQNRIKSATAR
+578 
-589 MKSIHENASKD
+589 
-600 FMKDAKTAWT
+600 
-610 NAQNEVNKVIKN
+610 
-622 RNNRSLYP
+622 
-630 DEASYLAALRKARDE
+630 
-645 EKKAK
+645 
-650 ANYEAAGGDT
+650 
-660 SKKTKKKTK
+660 
-669 KTKNTG
+669 
-675 LTPQEKANIKAA
+675 
-687 EQEEKGRQVEAAQRK
+687 
-702 QEASEKQTAF
+702 
-712 DLKQAEID
+712 
-720 GLQEGFDKELE
+720 
-731 TINLNYDK
+731 
-739 LIEANRLRQQ
+739 
-749 EWVDELQNI
+749 
-758 SDLSFEQA
+758 EQA
-766 HPDWKKQGLKRP
+766 KI
-778 TVTVDDL
+778 
-785 SADQKNY
+785 Y
-792 LKQYTEAANAYKQNS
+792 E
-807 EAKLYQNLLAKYQD
+807 NLLAKYQD
-821 YEEQRKSIREKFAK
+821 YEEQRKSISDKFAK
-835 DRAHIEKAVDAD
+835 DRAQIEKAVDSD

-863 AKQERAALKSVD
+863 AKQEQAALKSVD
-875 DAQLTELGKE
+875 EAQLTELGKE

-897 EKSVAEVQKIIERIK
+897 EKSVAEVQKIIDRIK

-921 KDAEGTAVIKDGNG
+921 KDGDGTAVIKDGNG
-935 KTERRITQK
+935 RTERRITQK

-992 VGELFKHGEDGEE
+992 VGELFKRGEDGEE
-1005 KGLEAKLKRLGESAA
+1005 KSLEAKLKRLGESAA

-1101 KVMEEVTAQQR
+1101 KIMEEVTAQQR
-1112 EYNLLLMEQNLEME
+1112 EYNLLQMEQNLELE

-1174 NAFWNKIVNKGYSEL
+1174 NAFWNKIMNKGYSEL

-1271 AWESVKDYFEGVFG
+1271 AWKSVKDYFEGVFG

-1463 SETLKLMRKDMCDMK
+1463 SETLKLMRKDMRDMK

>member
-83 FDELREYAVNTPLM
+83 FGELLEYAVNTPLM
-97 LNDLAGGAQTMLG
+97 VNELAGGAQTMLG

-120 TLKQIGDISMGDRDR
+120 ILKQIGDISMGDRDR

-166 PLATISEK
+166 PLAIISEK

-338 AALVIYSKNCSA
+338 AALAIYSKNCSA

-386 NLAEQ
+386 NLAEL
-391 DKLEALEKLKKLMPS
+391 DRLEALEKLKKLMPS
-406 VFEKYRT
+406 VFEKYKT
-413 EKELIGKLT
+413 EKELIDKLT

-452 DLKKYLELRKEYYK
+452 DLKKYLELRKQYYK
-466 TGRLTMSDS
+466 TGRLNMSDS

-556 ANKQGKKLVK
+556 ANKQGKKLVQ
-566 LPEESVATSVDE
+566 LPGESVATSVDE

-660 SKKTKKKTK
+660 SKKTK

-766 HPDWKKQGLKRP
+766 HPNWKKQGLKRP
-778 TVTVDDL
+778 TVTMDDL

-821 YEEQRKSIREKFAK
+821 YEEQRKSISEKFAK
-835 DRAHIEKAVDAD
+835 DRAQIEKAVDAD

-875 DAQLTELGKE
+875 EAQLGELGKE

-897 EKSVAEVQKIIERIK
+897 EKSVAEVQKIIDRIK

-935 KTERRITQK
+935 KTERRITQT

-1029 AGRLSEM
+1029 AGKLSEM
-1036 FEAAGNDG
+1036 FEATGNDG

-1101 KVMEEVTAQQR
+1101 KIMEEVTAQQR
-1112 EYNLLLMEQNLEME
+1112 EYNLLLMEQNLELE

-1153 LKAEIAGTAEQQQKF
+1153 LKAEIAGTAEQQKKF
-1168 GYLDTG
+1168 GYTETG
-1174 NAFWNKIVNKGYSEL
+1174 SAFWNKIVNKGYSEL

-1439 ENVAGSMQT
+1439 ENVAGYMQT

-1463 SETLKLMRKDMCDMK
+1463 SETLKLMRKDMRDMK

>member
-83 FDELREYAVNTPLM
+83 FGELREYAVNTPLM

-223 QISNLEGAIDN
+223 QISNLEGAIDD

-338 AALVIYSKNCSA
+338 AALAIYSKNCSA

-386 NLAEQ
+386 NLAEL
-391 DKLEALEKLKKLMPS
+391 DRLEALEKLKKLMPS
-406 VFEKYRT
+406 VFEKYKT
-413 EKELIGKLT
+413 EKELIDKLT

-466 TGRLTMSDS
+466 TGRLNMSDS

-548 FYKNCISS
+548 FYKNCIAS
-556 ANKQGKKLVK
+556 ANNQGKKLVQ
-566 LPEESVATSVDE
+566 LPGESVATSVAE
-578 LQNRIKSATAR
+578 LQSRIKSATTR

-610 NAQNEVNKVIKN
+610 NAQNEVKKVIKN

-660 SKKTKKKTK
+660 SKKTK

-778 TVTVDDL
+778 TVTMDDL

-792 LKQYTEAANAYKQNS
+792 LKQYTEAANAYKRNS

-821 YEEQRKSIREKFAK
+821 YEEQRKSISEKFAK
-835 DRAHIEKAVDAD
+835 DRAQIEKAVDAE
-847 GRPIGEDVKER
+847 GRSIGEDVKER

-875 DAQLTELGKE
+875 EAQLTELGKE

-897 EKSVAEVQKIIERIK
+897 EKSVAEVQKIIDRIK

-992 VGELFKHGEDGEE
+992 VGELFRRGEDGEE

-1101 KVMEEVTAQQR
+1101 KIMEEVTAQQR
-1112 EYNLLLMEQNLEME
+1112 EYNLLLMEQNLELE

-1153 LKAEIAGTAEQQQKF
+1153 LKAEIAGTAEQQKKF
-1168 GYLDTG
+1168 GYTETG
-1174 NAFWNKIVNKGYSEL
+1174 SAFWNKIVNKGYSEL

-1333 LEKAQEEMLDVM
+1333 LEKAQEDMLDVM

-1463 SETLKLMRKDMCDMK
+1463 SETLKLMRKDMRDMK

>member
-65 LSISFETLLGSKD
+65 LIISFETLLGSKD

-83 FDELREYAVNTPLM
+83 FSELSEYAVNTPLM
-97 LNDLAGGAQTMLG
+97 LNDLAGGAQTMLA

-166 PLATISEK
+166 PLAIISEK

-338 AALVIYSKNCSA
+338 AALAIYSKNCSA

-386 NLAEQ
+386 NLAEL
-391 DKLEALEKLKKLMPS
+391 DRLEALEKLKKLMPS
-406 VFEKYRT
+406 VFEKYKT
-413 EKELIGKLT
+413 EKELIDKLT

-452 DLKKYLELRKEYYK
+452 DLKKYLELRKQYYK
-466 TGRLTMSDS
+466 TGRLNMSDS

-556 ANKQGKKLVK
+556 ANKQGKKLVQ
-566 LPEESVATSVDE
+566 LPGESVATSVDE

-645 EKKAK
+645 EKKAM

-660 SKKTKKKTK
+660 SKKTK

-720 GLQEGFDKELE
+720 GMQEGFDKELE

-739 LIEANRLRQQ
+739 LVEANRLRQQ

-821 YEEQRKSIREKFAK
+821 YEEQRKSISEKFAK
-835 DRAHIEKAVDAD
+835 DRAQIEKAVDAD
-847 GRPIGEDVKER
+847 GRSIGEDVKAR

-863 AKQERAALKSVD
+863 SKQERAALKSVD

-897 EKSVAEVQKIIERIK
+897 EKSVAEVQKIIDRIK

-921 KDAEGTAVIKDGNG
+921 KDGDGTAVIKDGSG
-935 KTERRITQK
+935 RTERRITQK

-986 RALADA
+986 KALADA

-1020 ASAEMVGDL
+1020 TSAEMVGDL
-1029 AGRLSEM
+1029 AGKLSEM

-1101 KVMEEVTAQQR
+1101 KIMEEVTAQQR
-1112 EYNLLLMEQNLEME
+1112 EYNLLLMEQNLELE
-1126 KAQTIFGTDTY
+1126 RAQTIFGTDTY

-1153 LKAEIAGTAEQQQKF
+1153 LKAEIAGTAEQQKKF
-1168 GYLDTG
+1168 GYTETG
-1174 NAFWNKIVNKGYSEL
+1174 SAFWNKIVNKGYSEL

-1377 NALLEKYRQMAKEKG
+1377 NALLEKYRQLAKEKG

-1419 KLEGLYTAMLVHET
+1419 KLEGLYTVMLVHET

-1463 SETLKLMRKDMCDMK
+1463 SETLKLMRKDMRDMK

>member
-65 LSISFETLLGSKD
+65 LIISFETLLGSKD

-83 FDELREYAVNTPLM
+83 FSELSEYAVNTPLM
-97 LNDLAGGAQTMLG
+97 LNDLAGGAQTMLA

-223 QISNLEGAIDN
+223 QISNLEGAIDD

-268 MSLVAVYGSYK
+268 MSLVVVYGSYK

-338 AALVIYSKNCSA
+338 AALAIYSKNCSA

-386 NLAEQ
+386 NLAEL
-391 DKLEALEKLKKLMPS
+391 DRLEALEKLKKLMPS
-406 VFEKYRT
+406 VFEKYKT
-413 EKELIGKLT
+413 EKELIDKLT

-452 DLKKYLELRKEYYK
+452 DLKKYLKLRKQYYK
-466 TGRLTMSDS
+466 TGRLNMSDS

-556 ANKQGKKLVK
+556 ANKQGKKLVQ
-566 LPEESVATSVDE
+566 LPGESVATSVDE

-660 SKKTKKKTK
+660 SKKTK

-766 HPDWKKQGLKRP
+766 HPNWKKQGLKRP
-778 TVTVDDL
+778 TVTMDDL

-821 YEEQRKSIREKFAK
+821 YEEQRKSISEKFAK
-835 DRAHIEKAVDAD
+835 DRAQIEKAVDAD

-863 AKQERAALKSVD
+863 SKQERAALKSVD

-897 EKSVAEVQKIIERIK
+897 EKSVAEVQKIIDRIK
-912 VLMDYLRGT
+912 MLMDYLRGT

-935 KTERRITQK
+935 RTERKITQK
-944 DMAGL
+944 DMAEL

-1029 AGRLSEM
+1029 AGKLSEM
-1036 FEAAGNDG
+1036 FEATGNDG

-1075 AAAAGEAIGWV
+1075 AAAASEAIGWV

-1101 KVMEEVTAQQR
+1101 KIMEEVTAQQR
-1112 EYNLLLMEQNLEME
+1112 EYNLLLMEQNLELE

-1153 LKAEIAGTAEQQQKF
+1153 LKAEIAGTAEQQKKF
-1168 GYLDTG
+1168 GYTETG
-1174 NAFWNKIVNKGYSEL
+1174 SAFWNKIVNKGYSEL

-1360 RILDDM
+1360 RILDEM

-1372 QQGTF
+1372 QQGTV
-1377 NALLEKYRQMAKEKG
+1377 NALLDKYRQLAKDKG

-1463 SETLKLMRKDMCDMK
+1463 SETLKLMRKDMRDMK

>member
-1 MKAVEVELL
+1 MRGSVKIEDLKKIDDYAERLSKQSTKIDAAKGRIVKAFETLRLATDRTTESLNELDYSQMMDTLTKLDLSRPIDELENMSGALDDLAEKLVATETMSQYFGTSDWNFYRRWLQENDFDTGEDVMMTLATMKESYESVKDMV
-10 MKGNLSQGMLD
+10 
-21 AQTKANLLDESLKRV
+21 NLLDFALRNWNDDILRD
-36 GMTIGGV
+36 G
-43 FTAQKAVEFV
+43 KA
-53 KTMIDVRQEVEN
+53 
-65 LSISFETLLGSKD
+65 S
-78 KATQF
+78 
-83 FDELREYAVNTPLM
+83 
-97 LNDLAGGAQTMLG
+97 
-110 FNIEAEKVIP
+110 
-120 TLKQIGDISMGDRDR
+120 GDR
-135 FNSLVL
+135 
-141 AFSQMSATG
+141 
-150 KLMGQDLL
+150 
-158 QMINAGFN
+158 
-166 PLATISEK
+166 
-174 TGKSIGQLKDEM
+174 
-186 SAGAISSEMVAQAFA
+186 QAMTRYMREN
-201 DATAEGGKFHGMLD
+201 DG
-215 KQSKGLKG
+215 
-223 QISNLEGAIDN
+223 NLEGNIDD
-234 MFNAMGEKSE
+234 S
-244 GILTGSVEV
+244 
-253 ASELVKNYEAVGKAL
+253 
-268 MSLVAVYGSYK
+268 
-279 TALIATLAVQKAAS
+279 
-293 FVENIRL
+293 
-300 VAMFR
+300 
-305 KELGLATAAQ
+305 
-315 QAFNITANANPY
+315 
-327 VLLATVILSAA
+327 
-338 AALVIYSKNCSA
+338 
-350 AADEAQRAADREKE
+350 RAE
-364 QTDAINDKKEA
+364 
-375 IEKCISTITDE
+375 
-386 NLAEQ
+386 
-391 DKLEALEKLKKLMPS
+391 
-406 VFEKYRT
+406 
-413 EKELIGKLT
+413 
-422 EARREYNEELR
+422 
-433 EERNLKGEGNL
+433 
-444 KADQQRVA
+444 
-452 DLKKYLELRKEYYK
+452 ELRKELKRWQERRNWLGAIIGVEDERNNVQVQINKSRRY
-466 TGRLTMSDS
+466 
-475 DYNLYQNLD
+475 LD
-484 KKYNKEV
+484 KVSGE
-491 RNVRGTFQTFNSA
+491 A
-504 IESLIKASEGTVWKD
+504 D
-519 VQQVRTDNHN
+519 V
-529 KFMAKLNSMNA
+529 K
-540 ETAQKTIN
+540 
-548 FYKNCISS
+548 
-556 ANKQGKKLVK
+556 
-566 LPEESVATSVDE
+566 
-578 LQNRIKSATAR
+578 
-589 MKSIHENASKD
+589 
-600 FMKDAKTAWT
+600 
-610 NAQNEVNKVIKN
+610 
-622 RNNRSLYP
+622 
-630 DEASYLAALRKARDE
+630 
-645 EKKAK
+645 
-650 ANYEAAGGDT
+650 
-660 SKKTKKKTK
+660 
-669 KTKNTG
+669 
-675 LTPQEKANIKAA
+675 
-687 EQEEKGRQVEAAQRK
+687 
-702 QEASEKQTAF
+702 
-712 DLKQAEID
+712 
-720 GLQEGFDKELE
+720 
-731 TINLNYDK
+731 
-739 LIEANRLRQQ
+739 
-749 EWVDELQNI
+749 
-758 SDLSFEQA
+758 EQA
-766 HPDWKKQGLKRP
+766 KIYEK
-778 TVTVDDL
+778 
-785 SADQKNY
+785 
-792 LKQYTEAANAYKQNS
+792 
-807 EAKLYQNLLAKYQD
+807 LLAKYQD
-821 YEEQRKSIREKFAK
+821 YEEQRKSISEKFAK
-835 DRAHIEKAVDAD
+835 DRAQIEKAVDAE
-847 GRPIGEDVKER
+847 GHPIGEDVKDR

-863 AKQERAALKSVD
+863 SKQERAALKSVD

-897 EKSVAEVQKIIERIK
+897 EKSVAEVQKIIDRIK

-921 KDAEGTAVIKDGNG
+921 KDGDGTAVIKDGNG
-935 KTERRITQK
+935 RTERRITQK

-1101 KVMEEVTAQQR
+1101 KIMEEVTAQQR
-1112 EYNLLLMEQNLEME
+1112 EYNLLLMEQNLELE

-1153 LKAEIAGTAEQQQKF
+1153 LKAEIAGTAEQQKKF
-1168 GYLDTG
+1168 GYTETG
-1174 NAFWNKIVNKGYSEL
+1174 SAFWNKIVNKGYSEL

-1228 ELIDSAGNF
+1228 ELIDSVGNF

-1271 AWESVKDYFEGVFG
+1271 AWKSVKDYFEGVFG

-1303 DAGKAFADSLTGMLE
+1303 DAGKAFVDSLTGMLE

-1345 KREDLTDEEKFGNYV
+1345 KREDLTDEEKFSNYV

-1463 SETLKLMRKDMCDMK
+1463 SETLKLMRKDMRDMK

>member
-1 MKAVEVELL
+1 MRGSVKIEDLKKIDDYADSLSKQSTKIDSAKVRIVKA
-10 MKGNLSQGMLD
+10 
-21 AQTKANLLDESLKRV
+21 
-36 GMTIGGV
+36 
-43 FTAQKAVEFV
+43 
-53 KTMIDVRQEVEN
+53 
-65 LSISFETLLGSKD
+65 FETLRL
-78 KATQF
+78 AT
-83 FDELREYAVNTPLM
+83 DRTTESLNEL
-97 LNDLAGGAQTMLG
+97 D
-110 FNIEAEKVIP
+110 
-120 TLKQIGDISMGDRDR
+120 
-135 FNSLVL
+135 
-141 AFSQMSATG
+141 FSQMMDTLT
-150 KLMGQDLL
+150 KLDLSRPIDEL
-158 QMINAGFN
+158 ENMSDALDD
-166 PLATISEK
+166 LAEK
-174 TGKSIGQLKDEM
+174 L
-186 SAGAISSEMVAQAFA
+186 
-201 DATAEGGKFHGMLD
+201 
-215 KQSKGLKG
+215 
-223 QISNLEGAIDN
+223 
-234 MFNAMGEKSE
+234 
-244 GILTGSVEV
+244 V
-253 ASELVKNYEAVGKAL
+253 ASETMSQYFGTSDWNFYRQWLQENDFADGIDPIQTLKTMTESYESVKDMVAMLEFALRNWNDDILKDGKL
-268 MSLVAVYGSYK
+268 SSDRSVMNRYMRDNDGH
-279 TALIATLAVQKAAS
+279 LA
-293 FVENIRL
+293 ENIEGER
-300 VAMFR
+300 V
-305 KELGLATAAQ
+305 
-315 QAFNITANANPY
+315 
-327 VLLATVILSAA
+327 
-338 AALVIYSKNCSA
+338 
-350 AADEAQRAADREKE
+350 
-364 QTDAINDKKEA
+364 
-375 IEKCISTITDE
+375 
-386 NLAEQ
+386 
-391 DKLEALEKLKKLMPS
+391 
-406 VFEKYRT
+406 
-413 EKELIGKLT
+413 
-422 EARREYNEELR
+422 EELLKDLKR
-433 EERNLKGEGNL
+433 WQERRNWLGAIIGVDDERSNVQVQINKSRRYLDKVSGE
-444 KADQQRVA
+444 A
-452 DLKKYLELRKEYYK
+452 DLK
-466 TGRLTMSDS
+466 
-475 DYNLYQNLD
+475 
-484 KKYNKEV
+484 
-491 RNVRGTFQTFNSA
+491 
-504 IESLIKASEGTVWKD
+504 
-519 VQQVRTDNHN
+519 
-529 KFMAKLNSMNA
+529 
-540 ETAQKTIN
+540 
-548 FYKNCISS
+548 
-556 ANKQGKKLVK
+556 
-566 LPEESVATSVDE
+566 
-578 LQNRIKSATAR
+578 
-589 MKSIHENASKD
+589 
-600 FMKDAKTAWT
+600 
-610 NAQNEVNKVIKN
+610 
-622 RNNRSLYP
+622 
-630 DEASYLAALRKARDE
+630 
-645 EKKAK
+645 
-650 ANYEAAGGDT
+650 
-660 SKKTKKKTK
+660 
-669 KTKNTG
+669 
-675 LTPQEKANIKAA
+675 
-687 EQEEKGRQVEAAQRK
+687 
-702 QEASEKQTAF
+702 
-712 DLKQAEID
+712 
-720 GLQEGFDKELE
+720 
-731 TINLNYDK
+731 
-739 LIEANRLRQQ
+739 
-749 EWVDELQNI
+749 
-758 SDLSFEQA
+758 EQA
-766 HPDWKKQGLKRP
+766 KVYEK
-778 TVTVDDL
+778 
-785 SADQKNY
+785 
-792 LKQYTEAANAYKQNS
+792 
-807 EAKLYQNLLAKYQD
+807 LLAKHQD

-835 DRAHIEKAVDAD
+835 DRAQIERAVDAE
-847 GRPIGEDVKER
+847 GRPIGADVKER

-863 AKQERAALKSVD
+863 SKQERAALKSVD
-875 DAQLTELGKE
+875 EAQLTELGKE

-897 EKSVAEVQKIIERIK
+897 EKSVAEVQKIIDRIK

-935 KTERRITQK
+935 RTERRITQQ

-1068 GGVVGGI
+1068 GGVVGGV

-1101 KVMEEVTAQQR
+1101 KIMEEVTAQQR
-1112 EYNLLLMEQNLEME
+1112 EYNLLLMEQNLELE

-1174 NAFWNKIVNKGYSEL
+1174 NAFWNKIMNKGYSEL

-1271 AWESVKDYFEGVFG
+1271 ALASVKDYFEGVFG

-1463 SETLKLMRKDMCDMK
+1463 SETLKLMRKDMRDMK

>member
-1 MKAVEVELL
+1 MKIEDLKKIDDYAERLSKQSTKIDAAKVRIVKAFETLRLATDRTTESLNELDYSQMMDTL
-10 MKGNLSQGMLD
+10 TKLDLSRPIDELENMSGALDDLAEKLVATETMSQYFGTSDWNFYRRWLQENDFDTGEDAMMTLATMKESYESVKDMV
-21 AQTKANLLDESLKRV
+21 NLLDFALRNWNDDILRD
-36 GMTIGGV
+36 G
-43 FTAQKAVEFV
+43 KA
-53 KTMIDVRQEVEN
+53 
-65 LSISFETLLGSKD
+65 S
-78 KATQF
+78 
-83 FDELREYAVNTPLM
+83 
-97 LNDLAGGAQTMLG
+97 
-110 FNIEAEKVIP
+110 
-120 TLKQIGDISMGDRDR
+120 GDR
-135 FNSLVL
+135 
-141 AFSQMSATG
+141 
-150 KLMGQDLL
+150 
-158 QMINAGFN
+158 
-166 PLATISEK
+166 
-174 TGKSIGQLKDEM
+174 
-186 SAGAISSEMVAQAFA
+186 QAMTRYMREN
-201 DATAEGGKFHGMLD
+201 DG
-215 KQSKGLKG
+215 
-223 QISNLEGAIDN
+223 NLEGNIDD
-234 MFNAMGEKSE
+234 S
-244 GILTGSVEV
+244 
-253 ASELVKNYEAVGKAL
+253 
-268 MSLVAVYGSYK
+268 
-279 TALIATLAVQKAAS
+279 
-293 FVENIRL
+293 
-300 VAMFR
+300 
-305 KELGLATAAQ
+305 
-315 QAFNITANANPY
+315 
-327 VLLATVILSAA
+327 
-338 AALVIYSKNCSA
+338 
-350 AADEAQRAADREKE
+350 RAE
-364 QTDAINDKKEA
+364 
-375 IEKCISTITDE
+375 
-386 NLAEQ
+386 
-391 DKLEALEKLKKLMPS
+391 
-406 VFEKYRT
+406 
-413 EKELIGKLT
+413 
-422 EARREYNEELR
+422 
-433 EERNLKGEGNL
+433 
-444 KADQQRVA
+444 
-452 DLKKYLELRKEYYK
+452 ELRKELKRWQERRNWLGAIIGVEDERNNVQVQINKSRRY
-466 TGRLTMSDS
+466 
-475 DYNLYQNLD
+475 LD
-484 KKYNKEV
+484 KVSGE
-491 RNVRGTFQTFNSA
+491 A
-504 IESLIKASEGTVWKD
+504 D
-519 VQQVRTDNHN
+519 V
-529 KFMAKLNSMNA
+529 K
-540 ETAQKTIN
+540 
-548 FYKNCISS
+548 
-556 ANKQGKKLVK
+556 
-566 LPEESVATSVDE
+566 
-578 LQNRIKSATAR
+578 
-589 MKSIHENASKD
+589 
-600 FMKDAKTAWT
+600 
-610 NAQNEVNKVIKN
+610 
-622 RNNRSLYP
+622 
-630 DEASYLAALRKARDE
+630 
-645 EKKAK
+645 
-650 ANYEAAGGDT
+650 
-660 SKKTKKKTK
+660 
-669 KTKNTG
+669 
-675 LTPQEKANIKAA
+675 
-687 EQEEKGRQVEAAQRK
+687 
-702 QEASEKQTAF
+702 
-712 DLKQAEID
+712 
-720 GLQEGFDKELE
+720 
-731 TINLNYDK
+731 
-739 LIEANRLRQQ
+739 
-749 EWVDELQNI
+749 
-758 SDLSFEQA
+758 EQA
-766 HPDWKKQGLKRP
+766 KIYEK
-778 TVTVDDL
+778 
-785 SADQKNY
+785 
-792 LKQYTEAANAYKQNS
+792 
-807 EAKLYQNLLAKYQD
+807 LLAKYQD
-821 YEEQRKSIREKFAK
+821 YEEQRKSISEKFAK
-835 DRAHIEKAVDAD
+835 DRAQIEKAVDAE
-847 GRPIGEDVKER
+847 GHPIGEDVKDR

-897 EKSVAEVQKIIERIK
+897 EKSVAEVQKIIDRIK

-921 KDAEGTAVIKDGNG
+921 KDGDGTAVIKDGNG
-935 KTERRITQK
+935 RTERRITQK

-949 GFSPAELKAL
+949 GFSPDELKAL

-986 RALADA
+986 RTLADA
-992 VGELFKHGEDGEE
+992 VGELFKHGEDGED

-1101 KVMEEVTAQQR
+1101 KIMEEVTAQQR
-1112 EYNLLLMEQNLEME
+1112 EYNLLLMEQNLELE

-1153 LKAEIAGTAEQQQKF
+1153 LKAEIAGTAEQQKKF

-1345 KREDLTDEEKFGNYV
+1345 KREDLTDEEKFSNYV

-1377 NALLEKYRQMAKEKG
+1377 NALLEKYRQLAKEKG

-1463 SETLKLMRKDMCDMK
+1463 SETLKLMRKDMRDMK

>member
-65 LSISFETLLGSKD
+65 LIISFETLLGSKD

-83 FDELREYAVNTPLM
+83 FSELSEYAVNTPLM
-97 LNDLAGGAQTMLG
+97 LNDLAGGAQTMLA

-338 AALVIYSKNCSA
+338 AALAIYSKNCSA

-386 NLAEQ
+386 NLAEL
-391 DKLEALEKLKKLMPS
+391 DRLEALEKLKKLMPS
-406 VFEKYRT
+406 VFEKYKT
-413 EKELIGKLT
+413 EKELIDKLT

-452 DLKKYLELRKEYYK
+452 DLKKYLKLRKQYYK
-466 TGRLTMSDS
+466 TGRLNMSDS

-556 ANKQGKKLVK
+556 ANKQGKKLVQ
-566 LPEESVATSVDE
+566 LPGESVATSVDE

-660 SKKTKKKTK
+660 SKKTK

-766 HPDWKKQGLKRP
+766 HPNWKKQGLKRP
-778 TVTVDDL
+778 TVTMDDL

-792 LKQYTEAANAYKQNS
+792 LKQYTEAANAYKKNS

-821 YEEQRKSIREKFAK
+821 YEEQRKSISEKFAK
-835 DRAHIEKAVDAD
+835 DRAQIEKAVDAD

-863 AKQERAALKSVD
+863 SKQERAALKSVD

-897 EKSVAEVQKIIERIK
+897 EKSVAEVQKIIDRIK
-912 VLMDYLRGT
+912 LLMDYLRGT

-935 KTERRITQK
+935 RTERRITQK

-992 VGELFKHGEDGEE
+992 VGELFKHGEDGEK

-1101 KVMEEVTAQQR
+1101 KIMEEVTAQQR
-1112 EYNLLLMEQNLEME
+1112 EYNLLLMEQNLELE

-1153 LKAEIAGTAEQQQKF
+1153 LKAEIAGTAEQQKKF

-1174 NAFWNKIVNKGYSEL
+1174 SAFWNKMVNKGYSEL

-1372 QQGTF
+1372 QQGTV

-1439 ENVAGSMQT
+1439 ENVAGCMQT

-1463 SETLKLMRKDMCDMK
+1463 SETLKLMRKDMRDMK

>member
-65 LSISFETLLGSKD
+65 LSISFETLLGGKD

-83 FDELREYAVNTPLM
+83 FGELREYAVNTPLM

-223 QISNLEGAIDN
+223 QISNLEGAIDD

-315 QAFNITANANPY
+315 QAFNIAANANPY

-338 AALVIYSKNCSA
+338 AALAIYSKNCSA

-386 NLAEQ
+386 NLAEL
-391 DKLEALEKLKKLMPS
+391 DRLEALEKLKKLMPS
-406 VFEKYRT
+406 VFEKYKT
-413 EKELIGKLT
+413 EKELIDKLT

-466 TGRLTMSDS
+466 TGRLNMSDS

-548 FYKNCISS
+548 FYKNCIAS
-556 ANKQGKKLVK
+556 ANKQGKKLVQ
-566 LPEESVATSVDE
+566 LPGESVATSVAE
-578 LQNRIKSATAR
+578 LQSRIKSATTR

-610 NAQNEVNKVIKN
+610 NAQNEVKKVIKN

-660 SKKTKKKTK
+660 SKKTK

-778 TVTVDDL
+778 TVTMDDL

-792 LKQYTEAANAYKQNS
+792 LKQYTEAANTYKRNS

-821 YEEQRKSIREKFAK
+821 YEEQRKSISEKFAK
-835 DRAHIEKAVDAD
+835 DRAQIEKAVDAD

-875 DAQLTELGKE
+875 EAQLTELGKE

-897 EKSVAEVQKIIERIK
+897 EKSVAEVQKIIDRIK

-935 KTERRITQK
+935 RTERRITQK

-949 GFSPAELKAL
+949 GFSQAELKAL

-1005 KGLEAKLKRLGESAA
+1005 KGLEAKLKCLGESAA

-1029 AGRLSEM
+1029 AGKLSEM

-1101 KVMEEVTAQQR
+1101 KIMEEVTAQQR
-1112 EYNLLLMEQNLEME
+1112 EYNLLLMEQNLELE

-1153 LKAEIAGTAEQQQKF
+1153 LKAEIAGTAEQQKKF

-1463 SETLKLMRKDMCDMK
+1463 SETLKLMRKDMRDMK

>member
-1 MKAVEVELL
+1 
-10 MKGNLSQGMLD
+10 
-21 AQTKANLLDESLKRV
+21 
-36 GMTIGGV
+36 
-43 FTAQKAVEFV
+43 
-53 KTMIDVRQEVEN
+53 
-65 LSISFETLLGSKD
+65 
-78 KATQF
+78 
-83 FDELREYAVNTPLM
+83 
-97 LNDLAGGAQTMLG
+97 
-110 FNIEAEKVIP
+110 
-120 TLKQIGDISMGDRDR
+120 
-135 FNSLVL
+135 
-141 AFSQMSATG
+141 
-150 KLMGQDLL
+150 
-158 QMINAGFN
+158 
-166 PLATISEK
+166 
-174 TGKSIGQLKDEM
+174 
-186 SAGAISSEMVAQAFA
+186 
-201 DATAEGGKFHGMLD
+201 
-215 KQSKGLKG
+215 
-223 QISNLEGAIDN
+223 
-234 MFNAMGEKSE
+234 
-244 GILTGSVEV
+244 
-253 ASELVKNYEAVGKAL
+253 
-268 MSLVAVYGSYK
+268 
-279 TALIATLAVQKAAS
+279 
-293 FVENIRL
+293 
-300 VAMFR
+300 
-305 KELGLATAAQ
+305 
-315 QAFNITANANPY
+315 
-327 VLLATVILSAA
+327 
-338 AALVIYSKNCSA
+338 
-350 AADEAQRAADREKE
+350 
-364 QTDAINDKKEA
+364 
-375 IEKCISTITDE
+375 
-386 NLAEQ
+386 
-391 DKLEALEKLKKLMPS
+391 MPS
-406 VFEKYRT
+406 VFEKYKT
-413 EKELIGKLT
+413 EKELIDKLT

-444 KADQQRVA
+444 KEDQQRVA
-452 DLKKYLELRKEYYK
+452 DLKKYLELRKQYYK

-548 FYKNCISS
+548 FYRNCISS
-556 ANKQGKKLVK
+556 ANKQGKKLVQ
-566 LPEESVATSVDE
+566 LPGESVAISVDE

-600 FMKDAKTAWT
+600 FMKDAKNVWT

-660 SKKTKKKTK
+660 SKKTK

-766 HPDWKKQGLKRP
+766 HPNWKKQGLKRP
-778 TVTVDDL
+778 TVTMDDL

-835 DRAHIEKAVDAD
+835 DRAQIEKAVDAE
-847 GRPIGEDVKER
+847 GHPIGEDVKER

-863 AKQERAALKSVD
+863 SKQERAALKSVD

-897 EKSVAEVQKIIERIK
+897 EKSVAEVQKIIDRIK

-935 KTERRITQK
+935 RTERRITQK

-1068 GGVVGGI
+1068 GGVVGGV

-1101 KVMEEVTAQQR
+1101 KIMEGVTAQQR
-1112 EYNLLLMEQNLEME
+1112 EYNLLLMEQNLELE

-1153 LKAEIAGTAEQQQKF
+1153 LKAEIAGTAEQQKKF

-1174 NAFWNKIVNKGYSEL
+1174 NAFWNKIMNKGYSEL

-1251 AKNDKEALQ
+1251 ANNDKEALQ

-1377 NALLEKYRQMAKEKG
+1377 NALLEKYRQLAKEKG

-1463 SETLKLMRKDMCDMK
+1463 SETLKLMRKDMRDMK

>member
-83 FDELREYAVNTPLM
+83 FGELLEYAVNTPLM
-97 LNDLAGGAQTMLG
+97 VNELAGGAQTMLG

-120 TLKQIGDISMGDRDR
+120 ILKQIGDISMGDRDR

-166 PLATISEK
+166 PLAIISEK

-338 AALVIYSKNCSA
+338 AALAIYSKNCSA

-386 NLAEQ
+386 NLAEL
-391 DKLEALEKLKKLMPS
+391 DRLEALEKLKKLMPS
-406 VFEKYRT
+406 VFEKYKT
-413 EKELIGKLT
+413 EKELIDKLT

-444 KADQQRVA
+444 KADRQRVA
-452 DLKKYLELRKEYYK
+452 DLKKYLELRKQYYK
-466 TGRLTMSDS
+466 TGRLNMSDS

-540 ETAQKTIN
+540 ETAQKAIN

-556 ANKQGKKLVK
+556 ANKQGKKLVQ
-566 LPEESVATSVDE
+566 LPGESVATSVDE

-660 SKKTKKKTK
+660 SKKTK

-778 TVTVDDL
+778 TVTMDDL

-821 YEEQRKSIREKFAK
+821 YEEQRKSISEKFAK
-835 DRAHIEKAVDAD
+835 DRAQIEKAVDAE
-847 GRPIGEDVKER
+847 GHPIGEDVKDR

-875 DAQLTELGKE
+875 EAQLTELGKE

-897 EKSVAEVQKIIERIK
+897 EKSVAEVQKIIDRIK

-921 KDAEGTAVIKDGNG
+921 KDGDGTAVIKDGNG
-935 KTERRITQK
+935 RTERRITQK

-992 VGELFKHGEDGEE
+992 VGELFKRGEDGEE
-1005 KGLEAKLKRLGESAA
+1005 KSLEAKLKRLGESAA

-1091 ASARHKAALE
+1091 ASVRHKAALE
-1101 KVMEEVTAQQR
+1101 KIMEEVTAQQR
-1112 EYNLLLMEQNLEME
+1112 EYNLLLMEQNLELE

-1153 LKAEIAGTAEQQQKF
+1153 LKAEIAGTAEQQKKF
-1168 GYLDTG
+1168 GYTETG
-1174 NAFWNKIVNKGYSEL
+1174 SAFWNKIVNKGYSEL

-1360 RILDDM
+1360 RILDEM

-1377 NALLEKYRQMAKEKG
+1377 NALLEKYRQLAKDKG

-1463 SETLKLMRKDMCDMK
+1463 SETLKLMRKDMRDMK

>member
-65 LSISFETLLGSKD
+65 LIISFETLLGSKD

-83 FDELREYAVNTPLM
+83 FSELSEYAVNTPLM
-97 LNDLAGGAQTMLG
+97 LNDLAGGAQTMLA

-166 PLATISEK
+166 PLAIISEK

-338 AALVIYSKNCSA
+338 AALAIYSKNCSA

-386 NLAEQ
+386 NLAEL
-391 DKLEALEKLKKLMPS
+391 DRLEALEKLKKLMPS
-406 VFEKYRT
+406 VFEKYKT
-413 EKELIGKLT
+413 EKELIDKLT

-452 DLKKYLELRKEYYK
+452 DLKKYLELRKQYYK
-466 TGRLTMSDS
+466 TGRLNMSDS

-556 ANKQGKKLVK
+556 ANKQGKKLVQ
-566 LPEESVATSVDE
+566 LPGESVATSVDE

-645 EKKAK
+645 EKKAM

-660 SKKTKKKTK
+660 SKKTK

-720 GLQEGFDKELE
+720 GMQEGFDKELE

-739 LIEANRLRQQ
+739 LVEANRLRQQ

-821 YEEQRKSIREKFAK
+821 YEEQRKSISEKFAK
-835 DRAHIEKAVDAD
+835 DRAQIEKAVDAD
-847 GRPIGEDVKER
+847 GRSIGEDVKAR

-863 AKQERAALKSVD
+863 SKQERAALKSVD

-897 EKSVAEVQKIIERIK
+897 EKSVAEVQKIIDRIK

-921 KDAEGTAVIKDGNG
+921 KDGDGTAVIKDGSG
-935 KTERRITQK
+935 RTERRITQK

-986 RALADA
+986 KALADA

-1020 ASAEMVGDL
+1020 TSAEMVGDL
-1029 AGRLSEM
+1029 AGKLSEM

-1101 KVMEEVTAQQR
+1101 KIMEEVTAQQR
-1112 EYNLLLMEQNLEME
+1112 EYNLLLMEQNLELE
-1126 KAQTIFGTDTY
+1126 RAQTIFGTDTY

-1153 LKAEIAGTAEQQQKF
+1153 LKAEIAGTAEQQKKF
-1168 GYLDTG
+1168 GYTETG
-1174 NAFWNKIVNKGYSEL
+1174 SAFWNKIVNKGYSEL

-1377 NALLEKYRQMAKEKG
+1377 NALLEKYRQLAKEKG

-1463 SETLKLMRKDMCDMK
+1463 SETLKLMRKDMRDMK

>member
-1 MKAVEVELL
+1 MRGSVKIEDLKKIDDYAERLSKQSTKIDAAKVRIVKAFETLRLATDRTTESLNELDYSQMMDTLTKLDLSRPIDELENMSGALDDLAEKLVATETMSQYFGTSDWNFYRRWLQENDFDTGEDAMMTLATMKESYESVKDMV
-10 MKGNLSQGMLD
+10 
-21 AQTKANLLDESLKRV
+21 NLLDFALRNWNDDILRD
-36 GMTIGGV
+36 G
-43 FTAQKAVEFV
+43 KA
-53 KTMIDVRQEVEN
+53 
-65 LSISFETLLGSKD
+65 S
-78 KATQF
+78 
-83 FDELREYAVNTPLM
+83 
-97 LNDLAGGAQTMLG
+97 
-110 FNIEAEKVIP
+110 
-120 TLKQIGDISMGDRDR
+120 GDR
-135 FNSLVL
+135 
-141 AFSQMSATG
+141 
-150 KLMGQDLL
+150 
-158 QMINAGFN
+158 
-166 PLATISEK
+166 
-174 TGKSIGQLKDEM
+174 
-186 SAGAISSEMVAQAFA
+186 QAMTRYMREN
-201 DATAEGGKFHGMLD
+201 DG
-215 KQSKGLKG
+215 
-223 QISNLEGAIDN
+223 NLEGNIDD
-234 MFNAMGEKSE
+234 S
-244 GILTGSVEV
+244 
-253 ASELVKNYEAVGKAL
+253 
-268 MSLVAVYGSYK
+268 
-279 TALIATLAVQKAAS
+279 
-293 FVENIRL
+293 
-300 VAMFR
+300 
-305 KELGLATAAQ
+305 
-315 QAFNITANANPY
+315 
-327 VLLATVILSAA
+327 
-338 AALVIYSKNCSA
+338 
-350 AADEAQRAADREKE
+350 RAE
-364 QTDAINDKKEA
+364 
-375 IEKCISTITDE
+375 
-386 NLAEQ
+386 
-391 DKLEALEKLKKLMPS
+391 
-406 VFEKYRT
+406 
-413 EKELIGKLT
+413 
-422 EARREYNEELR
+422 
-433 EERNLKGEGNL
+433 
-444 KADQQRVA
+444 
-452 DLKKYLELRKEYYK
+452 ELRKELKRWQERRNWLGAIIGVEDERNNVQVQINKSRRY
-466 TGRLTMSDS
+466 
-475 DYNLYQNLD
+475 LD
-484 KKYNKEV
+484 KVSGE
-491 RNVRGTFQTFNSA
+491 A
-504 IESLIKASEGTVWKD
+504 D
-519 VQQVRTDNHN
+519 V
-529 KFMAKLNSMNA
+529 K
-540 ETAQKTIN
+540 
-548 FYKNCISS
+548 
-556 ANKQGKKLVK
+556 
-566 LPEESVATSVDE
+566 
-578 LQNRIKSATAR
+578 
-589 MKSIHENASKD
+589 
-600 FMKDAKTAWT
+600 
-610 NAQNEVNKVIKN
+610 
-622 RNNRSLYP
+622 
-630 DEASYLAALRKARDE
+630 
-645 EKKAK
+645 
-650 ANYEAAGGDT
+650 
-660 SKKTKKKTK
+660 
-669 KTKNTG
+669 
-675 LTPQEKANIKAA
+675 
-687 EQEEKGRQVEAAQRK
+687 
-702 QEASEKQTAF
+702 
-712 DLKQAEID
+712 
-720 GLQEGFDKELE
+720 
-731 TINLNYDK
+731 
-739 LIEANRLRQQ
+739 
-749 EWVDELQNI
+749 
-758 SDLSFEQA
+758 EQA
-766 HPDWKKQGLKRP
+766 KIYEK
-778 TVTVDDL
+778 
-785 SADQKNY
+785 
-792 LKQYTEAANAYKQNS
+792 
-807 EAKLYQNLLAKYQD
+807 LLAKYQD
-821 YEEQRKSIREKFAK
+821 YEEQRKSISEKFAK
-835 DRAHIEKAVDAD
+835 DRAQIEKAVDAE
-847 GRPIGEDVKER
+847 GHPIGEDVKDR

-875 DAQLTELGKE
+875 EAQLTELGKE

-897 EKSVAEVQKIIERIK
+897 EKSVAEVQKIIDRIK

-921 KDAEGTAVIKDGNG
+921 KDGDGTAVIKDGNG
-935 KTERRITQK
+935 RTERRITQK

-992 VGELFKHGEDGEE
+992 VGELFKRGEDGEE
-1005 KGLEAKLKRLGESAA
+1005 KSLEAKLKRLGESAA

-1101 KVMEEVTAQQR
+1101 KIMEEVTAQQR
-1112 EYNLLLMEQNLEME
+1112 EYNLLLMEQNLELE

-1153 LKAEIAGTAEQQQKF
+1153 LKAEIAGTAEQQKKF

-1345 KREDLTDEEKFGNYV
+1345 KREDLTDEEKFSNYV

-1377 NALLEKYRQMAKEKG
+1377 NALLEKYRQLAKEKG

-1463 SETLKLMRKDMCDMK
+1463 SETLKLMRKDMRDMK

>member
-83 FDELREYAVNTPLM
+83 FGELLEYAVNTPLM

-223 QISNLEGAIDN
+223 QISNLEGAIDD

-338 AALVIYSKNCSA
+338 AALAIYSKNCSA

-386 NLAEQ
+386 NLAEL
-391 DKLEALEKLKKLMPS
+391 DRVEALEKLKKLMPS
-406 VFEKYRT
+406 VFEKYKT
-413 EKELIGKLT
+413 EKELIDKLT

-466 TGRLTMSDS
+466 TGRLNMSDS

-548 FYKNCISS
+548 FYKNCIAS
-556 ANKQGKKLVK
+556 ANKQGKKLVQ
-566 LPEESVATSVDE
+566 LPGESVATSVAE
-578 LQNRIKSATAR
+578 LQSRIKSATTR

-610 NAQNEVNKVIKN
+610 NAQNEVKKVIKN

-660 SKKTKKKTK
+660 SNKTK

-766 HPDWKKQGLKRP
+766 HPNWKKQGLKRP
-778 TVTVDDL
+778 TVTMDDL

-821 YEEQRKSIREKFAK
+821 YEEQRKSISEKFAK
-835 DRAHIEKAVDAD
+835 DRAQIEKAVDAD
-847 GRPIGEDVKER
+847 GRPIGEDVKDR

-863 AKQERAALKSVD
+863 SKQERAALKSVD
-875 DAQLTELGKE
+875 EAQLTELGKE

-897 EKSVAEVQKIIERIK
+897 EKSVAEVQKIIDRIK

-935 KTERRITQK
+935 RTERRITQK

-1101 KVMEEVTAQQR
+1101 KIMEEVTAQQR
-1112 EYNLLLMEQNLEME
+1112 EYNLLLMEQNLELE

-1153 LKAEIAGTAEQQQKF
+1153 LKAEIAGTAEQQKKF

-1174 NAFWNKIVNKGYSEL
+1174 NAFWNKIMNKGYSEL

-1419 KLEGLYTAMLVHET
+1419 KLDGLYTAMLVHET

-1463 SETLKLMRKDMCDMK
+1463 SETLKLMRKDMRDMK

>member
-1 MKAVEVELL
+1 MRGSVKIEDLKKIDDYADRLSKQSTTIDSAKVRIVKA
-10 MKGNLSQGMLD
+10 
-21 AQTKANLLDESLKRV
+21 
-36 GMTIGGV
+36 
-43 FTAQKAVEFV
+43 
-53 KTMIDVRQEVEN
+53 
-65 LSISFETLLGSKD
+65 FETLRL
-78 KATQF
+78 AT
-83 FDELREYAVNTPLM
+83 DRTTESLNEL
-97 LNDLAGGAQTMLG
+97 D
-110 FNIEAEKVIP
+110 
-120 TLKQIGDISMGDRDR
+120 
-135 FNSLVL
+135 
-141 AFSQMSATG
+141 FSQMMDTLT
-150 KLMGQDLL
+150 KLDLSRPIDEL
-158 QMINAGFN
+158 ENMSDAFDD
-166 PLATISEK
+166 LAEK
-174 TGKSIGQLKDEM
+174 L
-186 SAGAISSEMVAQAFA
+186 
-201 DATAEGGKFHGMLD
+201 
-215 KQSKGLKG
+215 
-223 QISNLEGAIDN
+223 
-234 MFNAMGEKSE
+234 
-244 GILTGSVEV
+244 V
-253 ASELVKNYEAVGKAL
+253 ASETMSQYFGTSDWNFYRQWLQENDFADGIDPIQTLKTMTESYESVKDMVAMLEFALRNWNDDILKDGKL
-268 MSLVAVYGSYK
+268 SSDRSVMNRYMRENDGH
-279 TALIATLAVQKAAS
+279 LA
-293 FVENIRL
+293 ENIEGER
-300 VAMFR
+300 V
-305 KELGLATAAQ
+305 
-315 QAFNITANANPY
+315 
-327 VLLATVILSAA
+327 
-338 AALVIYSKNCSA
+338 
-350 AADEAQRAADREKE
+350 
-364 QTDAINDKKEA
+364 
-375 IEKCISTITDE
+375 
-386 NLAEQ
+386 
-391 DKLEALEKLKKLMPS
+391 
-406 VFEKYRT
+406 
-413 EKELIGKLT
+413 
-422 EARREYNEELR
+422 EELLKDLKR
-433 EERNLKGEGNL
+433 WQERRNWLGAIIGVDDERNNVQVQINKSRKYLDKVSGE
-444 KADQQRVA
+444 A
-452 DLKKYLELRKEYYK
+452 DLK
-466 TGRLTMSDS
+466 
-475 DYNLYQNLD
+475 
-484 KKYNKEV
+484 
-491 RNVRGTFQTFNSA
+491 
-504 IESLIKASEGTVWKD
+504 
-519 VQQVRTDNHN
+519 
-529 KFMAKLNSMNA
+529 
-540 ETAQKTIN
+540 
-548 FYKNCISS
+548 
-556 ANKQGKKLVK
+556 
-566 LPEESVATSVDE
+566 
-578 LQNRIKSATAR
+578 
-589 MKSIHENASKD
+589 
-600 FMKDAKTAWT
+600 
-610 NAQNEVNKVIKN
+610 
-622 RNNRSLYP
+622 
-630 DEASYLAALRKARDE
+630 
-645 EKKAK
+645 
-650 ANYEAAGGDT
+650 
-660 SKKTKKKTK
+660 
-669 KTKNTG
+669 
-675 LTPQEKANIKAA
+675 
-687 EQEEKGRQVEAAQRK
+687 
-702 QEASEKQTAF
+702 
-712 DLKQAEID
+712 
-720 GLQEGFDKELE
+720 
-731 TINLNYDK
+731 
-739 LIEANRLRQQ
+739 
-749 EWVDELQNI
+749 
-758 SDLSFEQA
+758 EQA
-766 HPDWKKQGLKRP
+766 K
-778 TVTVDDL
+778 V
-785 SADQKNY
+785 Y
-792 LKQYTEAANAYKQNS
+792 E
-807 EAKLYQNLLAKYQD
+807 NLLAKYQD
-821 YEEQRKSIREKFAK
+821 YEEQRKSISEKFAK
-835 DRAHIEKAVDAD
+835 DRAQIEKAVDAE

-863 AKQERAALKSVD
+863 SKQERAALKSVD

-897 EKSVAEVQKIIERIK
+897 EKSVAEVQKIIDRIK

-935 KTERRITQK
+935 RTERRITQK

-1101 KVMEEVTAQQR
+1101 KIMEEVTAQQR
-1112 EYNLLLMEQNLEME
+1112 EYNLLLMEQNLELE

-1153 LKAEIAGTAEQQQKF
+1153 LKAEIAGTAEQQKKF
-1168 GYLDTG
+1168 GYTETG
-1174 NAFWNKIVNKGYSEL
+1174 SAFWNKMVNKGYSEL

-1228 ELIDSAGNF
+1228 ELIDSVGNF

-1271 AWESVKDYFEGVFG
+1271 AWKSVKDYFEGVFG

-1303 DAGKAFADSLTGMLE
+1303 DAGKAFVDSLTGMLE

-1463 SETLKLMRKDMCDMK
+1463 SETLKLMRKDMRDMK

>member
-1 MKAVEVELL
+1 MKIEDLKTIDDYADR
-10 MKGNLSQGMLD
+10 LSKESSKID
-21 AQTKANLLDESLKRV
+21 SAKVRIVKA
-36 GMTIGGV
+36 
-43 FTAQKAVEFV
+43 
-53 KTMIDVRQEVEN
+53 
-65 LSISFETLLGSKD
+65 FETLRL
-78 KATQF
+78 ATDRTTESLNELDYSQMMDTLTKLDLSRPI
-83 FDELREYAVNTPLM
+83 DELENMSDALD
-97 LNDLAGGAQTMLG
+97 DLA
-110 FNIEAEKVIP
+110 EK
-120 TLKQIGDISMGDRDR
+120 L
-135 FNSLVL
+135 
-141 AFSQMSATG
+141 
-150 KLMGQDLL
+150 
-158 QMINAGFN
+158 
-166 PLATISEK
+166 
-174 TGKSIGQLKDEM
+174 
-186 SAGAISSEMVAQAFA
+186 
-201 DATAEGGKFHGMLD
+201 
-215 KQSKGLKG
+215 
-223 QISNLEGAIDN
+223 
-234 MFNAMGEKSE
+234 
-244 GILTGSVEV
+244 V
-253 ASELVKNYEAVGKAL
+253 ASEAMSQYFGTSDWNFYRQWLQENDFADGIDPIQTLKTMTESYESVKDMVNMLEFALRNWNDDILKDGKL
-268 MSLVAVYGSYK
+268 SSDRSVMNRYMRENDGHLS
-279 TALIATLAVQKAAS
+279 
-293 FVENIRL
+293 ENIEGER
-300 VAMFR
+300 VE
-305 KELGLATAAQ
+305 ELLKDLKRWQERRNWLGAIIGVDDERNNVQVQINKSRRYLDK
-315 QAFNITANANPY
+315 
-327 VLLATVILSAA
+327 VSGE
-338 AALVIYSKNCSA
+338 
-350 AADEAQRAADREKE
+350 ADVKE
-364 QTDAINDKKEA
+364 QAKIY
-375 IEKCISTITDE
+375 EK
-386 NLAEQ
+386 
-391 DKLEALEKLKKLMPS
+391 
-406 VFEKYRT
+406 
-413 EKELIGKLT
+413 
-422 EARREYNEELR
+422 
-433 EERNLKGEGNL
+433 
-444 KADQQRVA
+444 
-452 DLKKYLELRKEYYK
+452 
-466 TGRLTMSDS
+466 
-475 DYNLYQNLD
+475 
-484 KKYNKEV
+484 
-491 RNVRGTFQTFNSA
+491 
-504 IESLIKASEGTVWKD
+504 
-519 VQQVRTDNHN
+519 
-529 KFMAKLNSMNA
+529 
-540 ETAQKTIN
+540 
-548 FYKNCISS
+548 
-556 ANKQGKKLVK
+556 
-566 LPEESVATSVDE
+566 
-578 LQNRIKSATAR
+578 
-589 MKSIHENASKD
+589 
-600 FMKDAKTAWT
+600 
-610 NAQNEVNKVIKN
+610 
-622 RNNRSLYP
+622 
-630 DEASYLAALRKARDE
+630 
-645 EKKAK
+645 
-650 ANYEAAGGDT
+650 
-660 SKKTKKKTK
+660 
-669 KTKNTG
+669 
-675 LTPQEKANIKAA
+675 
-687 EQEEKGRQVEAAQRK
+687 
-702 QEASEKQTAF
+702 
-712 DLKQAEID
+712 
-720 GLQEGFDKELE
+720 
-731 TINLNYDK
+731 
-739 LIEANRLRQQ
+739 
-749 EWVDELQNI
+749 
-758 SDLSFEQA
+758 
-766 HPDWKKQGLKRP
+766 
-778 TVTVDDL
+778 
-785 SADQKNY
+785 
-792 LKQYTEAANAYKQNS
+792 
-807 EAKLYQNLLAKYQD
+807 LLAKYQD
-821 YEEQRKSIREKFAK
+821 YEEQRKSISEKFAK
-835 DRAHIEKAVDAD
+835 DRAQIEKAVDAD
-847 GRPIGEDVKER
+847 GHPIVEDVKER

-875 DAQLTELGKE
+875 EAQLTELGKE

-897 EKSVAEVQKIIERIK
+897 EKSVAEVQKIIDRIK

-921 KDAEGTAVIKDGNG
+921 KDAAGTAVIKDGNG

-1005 KGLEAKLKRLGESAA
+1005 KSLEAKLKRLGESAA

-1059 SNIGRGFAE
+1059 SNIGRGFAD

-1075 AAAAGEAIGWV
+1075 AAAAVEAIGWV

-1174 NAFWNKIVNKGYSEL
+1174 NAFWNKMVNKGYSEL

-1318 KLAEQMIYTVTIAPL
+1318 MLAEQMIYTVTIAPL

-1372 QQGTF
+1372 HQGTF

-1392 LDLWQGDS
+1392 LDLWQWDS

-1463 SETLKLMRKDMCDMK
+1463 SETLKLMRKDMRDMK

>member
-10 MKGNLSQGMLD
+10 MKGNLSQVMLD

-43 FTAQKAVEFV
+43 FTAQKAMEFV

-65 LSISFETLLGSKD
+65 LIISFETLLGSKD

-83 FDELREYAVNTPLM
+83 FSELSEYAVNTPLM
-97 LNDLAGGAQTMLG
+97 LNDLAGGAQTMLA

-166 PLATISEK
+166 PLAIISEK

-315 QAFNITANANPY
+315 QAFNITANANSY

-338 AALVIYSKNCSA
+338 AALAIYSKNCSA

-386 NLAEQ
+386 NLAEL
-391 DKLEALEKLKKLMPS
+391 DRLEALEKLKKLMPS
-406 VFEKYRT
+406 VFEKYKT
-413 EKELIGKLT
+413 EKELIDKLT

-452 DLKKYLELRKEYYK
+452 DLKKYLELRKQYYK
-466 TGRLTMSDS
+466 TGRLNMSDS

-556 ANKQGKKLVK
+556 ANKQGKKLVQ
-566 LPEESVATSVDE
+566 LPGESVATSVDE

-660 SKKTKKKTK
+660 SKKTK

-758 SDLSFEQA
+758 SDLSFDQA
-766 HPDWKKQGLKRP
+766 HPNWKKQGLKRP
-778 TVTVDDL
+778 TVTMDDL
-785 SADQKNY
+785 STDQKNY

-821 YEEQRKSIREKFAK
+821 YEEQRKSISEKFAK
-835 DRAHIEKAVDAD
+835 DRAQIEKAVDAG

-863 AKQERAALKSVD
+863 SKQERAALKSVD

-897 EKSVAEVQKIIERIK
+897 EKSVAEVQKIIDRIK

-935 KTERRITQK
+935 RTERRITQK

-949 GFSPAELKAL
+949 GFSPDELKAL

-992 VGELFKHGEDGEE
+992 VGELFKHSEDGED

-1101 KVMEEVTAQQR
+1101 KIMEEVTAQQR
-1112 EYNLLLMEQNLEME
+1112 EYNLLLMEQNLELE

-1419 KLEGLYTAMLVHET
+1419 KQEGLYTAMLVHET

-1463 SETLKLMRKDMCDMK
+1463 SETLKLMRKDMRDMK

>member
-1 MKAVEVELL
+1 
-10 MKGNLSQGMLD
+10 MKGNLSRGMLD

-43 FTAQKAVEFV
+43 FTAQKAMEFV

-65 LSISFETLLGSKD
+65 LIISFETLLGSKD

-83 FDELREYAVNTPLM
+83 FSELSEYAVNTPLM
-97 LNDLAGGAQTMLG
+97 LNDLAGGAQTMLA

-338 AALVIYSKNCSA
+338 AALAIYSKNCSA

-386 NLAEQ
+386 NLAEL
-391 DKLEALEKLKKLMPS
+391 DRLEALEKLKKLMPS
-406 VFEKYRT
+406 VFEKYKT
-413 EKELIGKLT
+413 EKELIDKLT

-452 DLKKYLELRKEYYK
+452 DLKKYLELRKQYYK
-466 TGRLTMSDS
+466 TGRLNMSDS

-548 FYKNCISS
+548 FYKNCIAS
-556 ANKQGKKLVK
+556 ANKQGKKLVQ
-566 LPEESVATSVDE
+566 LPGESVATSVAE
-578 LQNRIKSATAR
+578 LQSRIKSATTR

-610 NAQNEVNKVIKN
+610 NAQNEVKKVIKN

-660 SKKTKKKTK
+660 SKKTKK
-669 KTKNTG
+669 TKNTG

-702 QEASEKQTAF
+702 QQASEKQTAF

-778 TVTVDDL
+778 TVTMDDL

-792 LKQYTEAANAYKQNS
+792 LKQYTEAANAYKRNS

-821 YEEQRKSIREKFAK
+821 YEEQRKSISEKFAK
-835 DRAHIEKAVDAD
+835 DRAQIEKAVDAD
-847 GRPIGEDVKER
+847 GRPIGEEVKER

-875 DAQLTELGKE
+875 EAQLTELGKE

-897 EKSVAEVQKIIERIK
+897 EKSVAEVQKIIDRIK

-1101 KVMEEVTAQQR
+1101 KIMEEVTAQQR
-1112 EYNLLLMEQNLEME
+1112 EYNLLLMEQNLELE

-1153 LKAEIAGTAEQQQKF
+1153 LKAEIAGT
-1168 GYLDTG
+1168 
-1174 NAFWNKIVNKGYSEL
+1174 
-1189 KDAYSG
+1189 
-1195 LADIEIKTGHKKTGL
+1195 ADIEIKTGHKKTGL

-1463 SETLKLMRKDMCDMK
+1463 SETLKLMRKDMRDMK

>member
-1 MKAVEVELL
+1 

-83 FDELREYAVNTPLM
+83 FGELREYAVNTPLM

-223 QISNLEGAIDN
+223 QISNLEGAIDD

-338 AALVIYSKNCSA
+338 AALAIYSKNCSA

-386 NLAEQ
+386 NLAEL
-391 DKLEALEKLKKLMPS
+391 DRVEALEKLKKLMPS
-406 VFEKYRT
+406 VFEKYKT
-413 EKELIGKLT
+413 EKELIDKLT

-466 TGRLTMSDS
+466 TGRLNMSDS

-548 FYKNCISS
+548 FYKNCIAS
-556 ANKQGKKLVK
+556 ANKQGKKLVQ
-566 LPEESVATSVDE
+566 LPGESVATSVAE
-578 LQNRIKSATAR
+578 LQSRIKSATTR

-610 NAQNEVNKVIKN
+610 NAQNEVKKVIKN

-660 SKKTKKKTK
+660 SKKTKK
-669 KTKNTG
+669 TKNTG

-687 EQEEKGRQVEAAQRK
+687 EQDEKIRQVEAAQRK
-702 QEASEKQTAF
+702 QQASEKQTAF

-778 TVTVDDL
+778 TVTMDDL

-792 LKQYTEAANAYKQNS
+792 LKQYTEAANAYKRNS

-821 YEEQRKSIREKFAK
+821 YEEQRKSISEKFAK
-835 DRAHIEKAVDAD
+835 DRAQIEKAVDAD
-847 GRPIGEDVKER
+847 GRPIGKDVKER

-875 DAQLTELGKE
+875 EAQLTELGKE

-897 EKSVAEVQKIIERIK
+897 EKSVAEVQKIIDRIK

-921 KDAEGTAVIKDGNG
+921 KDAEGTTVIKDGNG
-935 KTERRITQK
+935 RTERRITQK
-944 DMAGL
+944 DMAEL

-1101 KVMEEVTAQQR
+1101 KIMEEVTAQQR
-1112 EYNLLLMEQNLEME
+1112 EYNLLLMEQNLELE

-1153 LKAEIAGTAEQQQKF
+1153 LKAEIAGTAEQQKKF

-1463 SETLKLMRKDMCDMK
+1463 SETLKLMRKDMRDMK

>member
-1 MKAVEVELL
+1 

-43 FTAQKAVEFV
+43 FTAQKAMEFV

-65 LSISFETLLGSKD
+65 LIISFETLLGSKD

-83 FDELREYAVNTPLM
+83 FSELSEYAVNTPLM
-97 LNDLAGGAQTMLG
+97 LNDLAGGAQTMLA

-223 QISNLEGAIDN
+223 EISNLEGAIDD

-338 AALVIYSKNCSA
+338 AALAIYSKNCSA

-386 NLAEQ
+386 NLAEL
-391 DKLEALEKLKKLMPS
+391 DRLEALEKLKKLMPS
-406 VFEKYRT
+406 VFEKYKT
-413 EKELIGKLT
+413 EKELIDKLT

-466 TGRLTMSDS
+466 TGRLNMSDS

-548 FYKNCISS
+548 FYKNCIAS
-556 ANKQGKKLVK
+556 ANKQGKKLVQ
-566 LPEESVATSVDE
+566 LPGESVATSVAE
-578 LQNRIKSATAR
+578 LQSRIKSATTR

-610 NAQNEVNKVIKN
+610 NAQNEVKKVIRN

-660 SKKTKKKTK
+660 SKKTK

-778 TVTVDDL
+778 TVTMDDL

-792 LKQYTEAANAYKQNS
+792 LKQYTEAANAYKRNS

-821 YEEQRKSIREKFAK
+821 YEEQRKSISEKFAK
-835 DRAHIEKAVDAD
+835 DRAQIEKAVDAD
-847 GRPIGEDVKER
+847 GRPIGGDVKER

-875 DAQLTELGKE
+875 EAQLTELGKE

-897 EKSVAEVQKIIERIK
+897 EKSVAEVQKIIDRIK

-1101 KVMEEVTAQQR
+1101 KIMEEVTAQQR
-1112 EYNLLLMEQNLEME
+1112 EYNLLLMEQNLELE

-1153 LKAEIAGTAEQQQKF
+1153 LKAEIAGTAEQQKKF

-1463 SETLKLMRKDMCDMK
+1463 SETLKLMRKDMRDMK

>member
-1 MKAVEVELL
+1 MSGSVKIEDLKKIDDYAEGLSKQSIKIDSAKLRIVKA
-10 MKGNLSQGMLD
+10 
-21 AQTKANLLDESLKRV
+21 
-36 GMTIGGV
+36 
-43 FTAQKAVEFV
+43 
-53 KTMIDVRQEVEN
+53 
-65 LSISFETLLGSKD
+65 FETLRL
-78 KATQF
+78 AT
-83 FDELREYAVNTPLM
+83 DRTMESLNEL
-97 LNDLAGGAQTMLG
+97 D
-110 FNIEAEKVIP
+110 
-120 TLKQIGDISMGDRDR
+120 
-135 FNSLVL
+135 
-141 AFSQMSATG
+141 FSQMMDTLT
-150 KLMGQDLL
+150 KLDLSRPIDEL
-158 QMINAGFN
+158 ENMSDALDD
-166 PLATISEK
+166 LAEK
-174 TGKSIGQLKDEM
+174 L
-186 SAGAISSEMVAQAFA
+186 
-201 DATAEGGKFHGMLD
+201 
-215 KQSKGLKG
+215 
-223 QISNLEGAIDN
+223 
-234 MFNAMGEKSE
+234 
-244 GILTGSVEV
+244 V
-253 ASELVKNYEAVGKAL
+253 ASEAMSQYFGTSDWNFYRKWLQKNDFVDGIDPIQTLKTMTESYEGVKD
-268 MSLVAVYGSYK
+268 M
-279 TALIATLAVQKAAS
+279 
-293 FVENIRL
+293 
-300 VAMFR
+300 VAMLEFALR
-305 KELGLATAAQ
+305 
-315 QAFNITANANPY
+315 NWNDD
-327 VLLATVILSAA
+327 IL
-338 AALVIYSKNCSA
+338 K
-350 AADEAQRAADREKE
+350 D
-364 QTDAINDKKEA
+364 
-375 IEKCISTITDE
+375 
-386 NLAEQ
+386 
-391 DKLEALEKLKKLMPS
+391 
-406 VFEKYRT
+406 
-413 EKELIGKLT
+413 GKLSNDRS
-422 EARREYNEELR
+422 EMNRYMRDN
-433 EERNLKGEGNL
+433 
-444 KADQQRVA
+444 D
-452 DLKKYLELRKEYYK
+452 
-466 TGRLTMSDS
+466 GRLTENIEGARVEELLKDLKRWQERRNWLGAIIGVDDERSNVQVQINKS
-475 DYNLYQNLD
+475 RRYLD
-484 KKYNKEV
+484 KVSGE
-491 RNVRGTFQTFNSA
+491 A
-504 IESLIKASEGTVWKD
+504 D
-519 VQQVRTDNHN
+519 V
-529 KFMAKLNSMNA
+529 K
-540 ETAQKTIN
+540 
-548 FYKNCISS
+548 
-556 ANKQGKKLVK
+556 
-566 LPEESVATSVDE
+566 
-578 LQNRIKSATAR
+578 
-589 MKSIHENASKD
+589 
-600 FMKDAKTAWT
+600 
-610 NAQNEVNKVIKN
+610 
-622 RNNRSLYP
+622 
-630 DEASYLAALRKARDE
+630 
-645 EKKAK
+645 
-650 ANYEAAGGDT
+650 
-660 SKKTKKKTK
+660 
-669 KTKNTG
+669 
-675 LTPQEKANIKAA
+675 
-687 EQEEKGRQVEAAQRK
+687 
-702 QEASEKQTAF
+702 
-712 DLKQAEID
+712 
-720 GLQEGFDKELE
+720 
-731 TINLNYDK
+731 
-739 LIEANRLRQQ
+739 
-749 EWVDELQNI
+749 
-758 SDLSFEQA
+758 EQA
-766 HPDWKKQGLKRP
+766 KVYEK
-778 TVTVDDL
+778 
-785 SADQKNY
+785 
-792 LKQYTEAANAYKQNS
+792 
-807 EAKLYQNLLAKYQD
+807 LLAKYQD

-875 DAQLTELGKE
+875 EAQLTELGKE

-897 EKSVAEVQKIIERIK
+897 EKSVAEVQKIIDRIK

-935 KTERRITQK
+935 RTERRITQK

-1005 KGLEAKLKRLGESAA
+1005 KSLEAKLKRLGESAA

-1075 AAAAGEAIGWV
+1075 AAAASEAIGWV

-1101 KVMEEVTAQQR
+1101 KIMEEVTAQQR
-1112 EYNLLLMEQNLEME
+1112 EYNLLLMEQNLELE

-1153 LKAEIAGTAEQQQKF
+1153 LKAEIAGTAEQQKKF
-1168 GYLDTG
+1168 GYTETG
-1174 NAFWNKIVNKGYSEL
+1174 SAFWNKIVNKGYSEL

-1251 AKNDKEALQ
+1251 TKNDKEALQ

-1360 RILDDM
+1360 RILDEM

-1377 NALLEKYRQMAKEKG
+1377 NALLEKYRQLAKEKG

-1463 SETLKLMRKDMCDMK
+1463 SETLKLMRKDMRDMK

>member
-1 MKAVEVELL
+1 MKIEDLKKIDDYAERLSKQSTKIDAAKVRIVKAFETLRLATDRTTESLNELDYSQMMDTL
-10 MKGNLSQGMLD
+10 TKLDLSRPIDELENMSGALDDLAEKLVATETMSQYFGTSDWNFYRRWLQENDFDTGEDAMMTLATMKESYESVKDMV
-21 AQTKANLLDESLKRV
+21 NLLDFALRNWNDDILRD
-36 GMTIGGV
+36 G
-43 FTAQKAVEFV
+43 KA
-53 KTMIDVRQEVEN
+53 
-65 LSISFETLLGSKD
+65 S
-78 KATQF
+78 
-83 FDELREYAVNTPLM
+83 
-97 LNDLAGGAQTMLG
+97 
-110 FNIEAEKVIP
+110 
-120 TLKQIGDISMGDRDR
+120 GDR
-135 FNSLVL
+135 
-141 AFSQMSATG
+141 
-150 KLMGQDLL
+150 
-158 QMINAGFN
+158 
-166 PLATISEK
+166 
-174 TGKSIGQLKDEM
+174 
-186 SAGAISSEMVAQAFA
+186 QAMTRYMREN
-201 DATAEGGKFHGMLD
+201 DG
-215 KQSKGLKG
+215 
-223 QISNLEGAIDN
+223 NLEGNIDD
-234 MFNAMGEKSE
+234 S
-244 GILTGSVEV
+244 
-253 ASELVKNYEAVGKAL
+253 
-268 MSLVAVYGSYK
+268 
-279 TALIATLAVQKAAS
+279 
-293 FVENIRL
+293 
-300 VAMFR
+300 
-305 KELGLATAAQ
+305 
-315 QAFNITANANPY
+315 
-327 VLLATVILSAA
+327 
-338 AALVIYSKNCSA
+338 
-350 AADEAQRAADREKE
+350 RAE
-364 QTDAINDKKEA
+364 
-375 IEKCISTITDE
+375 
-386 NLAEQ
+386 
-391 DKLEALEKLKKLMPS
+391 
-406 VFEKYRT
+406 
-413 EKELIGKLT
+413 
-422 EARREYNEELR
+422 
-433 EERNLKGEGNL
+433 
-444 KADQQRVA
+444 
-452 DLKKYLELRKEYYK
+452 ELRKELKRWQERRNWLGAIIGVEDERNNVQVQINKSRRY
-466 TGRLTMSDS
+466 
-475 DYNLYQNLD
+475 LD
-484 KKYNKEV
+484 KVSGE
-491 RNVRGTFQTFNSA
+491 A
-504 IESLIKASEGTVWKD
+504 D
-519 VQQVRTDNHN
+519 V
-529 KFMAKLNSMNA
+529 K
-540 ETAQKTIN
+540 
-548 FYKNCISS
+548 
-556 ANKQGKKLVK
+556 
-566 LPEESVATSVDE
+566 
-578 LQNRIKSATAR
+578 
-589 MKSIHENASKD
+589 
-600 FMKDAKTAWT
+600 
-610 NAQNEVNKVIKN
+610 
-622 RNNRSLYP
+622 
-630 DEASYLAALRKARDE
+630 
-645 EKKAK
+645 
-650 ANYEAAGGDT
+650 
-660 SKKTKKKTK
+660 
-669 KTKNTG
+669 
-675 LTPQEKANIKAA
+675 
-687 EQEEKGRQVEAAQRK
+687 
-702 QEASEKQTAF
+702 
-712 DLKQAEID
+712 
-720 GLQEGFDKELE
+720 
-731 TINLNYDK
+731 
-739 LIEANRLRQQ
+739 
-749 EWVDELQNI
+749 
-758 SDLSFEQA
+758 EQA
-766 HPDWKKQGLKRP
+766 KIYEK
-778 TVTVDDL
+778 
-785 SADQKNY
+785 
-792 LKQYTEAANAYKQNS
+792 
-807 EAKLYQNLLAKYQD
+807 LLAKYQD
-821 YEEQRKSIREKFAK
+821 YEEQRKSISEKFAK
-835 DRAHIEKAVDAD
+835 DRAQIEKAVDAE
-847 GRPIGEDVKER
+847 GHPIGEDVKER

-875 DAQLTELGKE
+875 EAQLTELGKE

-897 EKSVAEVQKIIERIK
+897 EKSVAEVQKIIDRIK

-921 KDAEGTAVIKDGNG
+921 KDGDGTAVIKDGNG
-935 KTERRITQK
+935 RTERRITQK

-1101 KVMEEVTAQQR
+1101 KIMEEVTAQQR
-1112 EYNLLLMEQNLEME
+1112 EYNLLLMEQNLELE

-1153 LKAEIAGTAEQQQKF
+1153 LKAEIAGTAEQQKKF

-1174 NAFWNKIVNKGYSEL
+1174 SAFWNKMVNKGYSEL

-1345 KREDLTDEEKFGNYV
+1345 KREDLTDEEKFSNYV

-1377 NALLEKYRQMAKEKG
+1377 NALLEKYRQLAKEKG

-1439 ENVAGSMQT
+1439 ENVAGCMQT

-1463 SETLKLMRKDMCDMK
+1463 SETLKLMRKDMRDMK